1 MKSYMNKRFVNVL
14 RSMAV
19 AAGIMLLSTVT
30 VFAGTVT
37 ATGDKETAAVGD
49 TYTVNIVVDGA
60 EGAAVAP
67 DVSVHYDVNRLEFVS
82 CSGEYGG
89 GGGGLVTINS
99 SNADLTFNILSGG
112 QADVDVFATFDG
124 DSEPQIVTATVMVDG
139 EDTAAINENA
149 REVSGT
155 GIEAGTVATADG
167 KYVSSVFADEFMP
180 VGFTKTT
187 VTYEEQM
194 VEAAQFDMGGIVLL
208 YVTDADGNNG
218 NFDMY
223 DQTTGELSDF
233 LQISGIENR
242 FIIALKAGPEV
253 SVPEGFTKATLNW
266 NAQTLEAYAY
276 TGDAASG
283 ADGSGAASGSG
294 GADGSGAASGSGVA
308 QVNINDFFLIYA
320 ISSEGNK
327 GWYMYDQN
335 EGTYQRYVQNLHTGS
350 KVAGSGESLI
360 AQITSP
366 SADSEEGG
374 VNVMLIIVIACAVL
388 LVALIITVIIMA
400 IKLHEFNSY
409 EYIDEDEYEGDEDRY
424 EESVARVATGHGSAG
439 ASAEEPDDYLTRLA
453 KASDEPVAE
462 EDSAED
468 EKTDDVEDISEEI
481 NTQNTKKSDNIYEKY
496 RREEEEAARIRQEQM
511 HSNRESVSE
520 NVYRDNDEAPA
531 RSDIPEGFVVRNKAG
546 RIPKEELDMQ
556 NKYER
561 DDDFELFS
569 PRDRSEYDDDE
580 DDEEDDYRRLSRAE
594 KKALKA
600 EKKARK
606 KEEKRLK
613 KEYGEYGPVDWESWQ
628 NGIERGEKTAA
639 AHMNKA
645 AGVDEGAVR
654 RENPANQYR
663 EEQPAVRREAPE
675 HQYEEEAPRARR
687 KEQPTVRE
695 AQAEQQYH
703 EAPIKVSRV
712 APDEMPPRKSTPP
725 KRSIQPE
732 YEEYQPPKDN
742 PMEMMRGIPAN
753 DNKAPVQAKPVQQ
766 FDFDDDF
773 EFEFLDLDEDDE

>member
-1 MKSYMNKRFVNVL
+1 MRTCYFTGGEECSMKRYMNKKLGIVL
-14 RSMAV
+14 KSMAV
-19 AAGIMLLSTVT
+19 AVSIVLLFSVN

-49 TYTVNIVVDGA
+49 TYTVNIVIDGA

-82 CSGEYGG
+82 CTGEYGG

-139 EDTAAINENA
+139 EDTAKINENA
-149 REVSGT
+149 REDTGT

-180 VGFTKTT
+180 VGFSKTT

-242 FIIALKAGPEV
+242 FIIALKAGPDV
-253 SVPEGFTKATLNW
+253 SVPDGFTKATLNW
-266 NAQTLEAYAY
+266 NSQTLEAYAY
-276 TGDAASG
+276 TGEAGEAASG
-283 ADGSGAASGSG
+283 GSDGAVSG
-294 GADGSGAASGSGVA
+294 GVA
-308 QVNINDFFLIYA
+308 PVDINDFFLIYA

-335 EGTYQRYVQNLHTGS
+335 EGTYQRYVQNLHAGGKDNIS
-350 KVAGSGESLI
+350 GSGENLI
-360 AQITSP
+360 SKITSP

-388 LVALIITVIIMA
+388 LVALIVTVIIMA
-400 IKLHEFNSY
+400 VKLHEFNSY
-409 EYIDEDEYEGDEDRY
+409 EYIDEDDYEGEDSY
-424 EESVARVATGHGSAG
+424 EAPATHVVSAYG
-439 ASAEEPDDYLTRLA
+439 RAKVSEEEPDDYLTRLA
-453 KASDEPVAE
+453 KASE
-462 EDSAED
+462 ELSRESHEE
-468 EKTDDVEDISEEI
+468 EKEEEI
-481 NTQNTKKSDNIYEKY
+481 NTQSSNKSDNIEI
-496 RREEEEAARIRQEQM
+496 EEETHE
-511 HSNRESVSE
+511 SESVE
-520 NVYRDNDEAPA
+520 NSA
-531 RSDIPEGFVVRNKAG
+531 RSEIPEGFVVRNKAG

-556 NKYER
+556 NRYER
-561 DDDFELFS
+561 DDEYELFS
-569 PRDRSEYDDDE
+569 PRDRNEYDDDE
-580 DDEEDDYRRLSRAE
+580 DDEEDDFRRLSRAE

-639 AHMNKA
+639 AHINKV

-654 RENPANQYR
+654 RE
-663 EEQPAVRREAPE
+663 
-675 HQYEEEAPRARR
+675 
-687 KEQPTVRE
+687 
-695 AQAEQQYH
+695 
-703 EAPIKVSRV
+703 APIKVSKVERE
-712 APDEMPPRKSTPP
+712 EMPPSKNLAP
-725 KRSIQPE
+725 KRPVQPE

>member
-1 MKSYMNKRFVNVL
+1 MRTCYFTGGEECSMKRYMNKKLGIVL
-14 RSMAV
+14 KSMAV
-19 AAGIMLLSTVT
+19 AVSVMLLLSVS

-49 TYTVNIVVDGA
+49 TYTVNIVIDGA

-82 CSGEYGG
+82 CTGEYGG

-139 EDTAAINENA
+139 EDTAKINENA
-149 REVSGT
+149 REDTGT

-180 VGFTKTT
+180 VGFSKTT

-242 FIIALKAGPEV
+242 FIIALKAGPDV
-253 SVPEGFTKATLNW
+253 SVPDGFTKATLNW
-266 NAQTLEAYAY
+266 NSQTLEAYAY
-276 TGDAASG
+276 TGEAGEAASG
-283 ADGSGAASGSG
+283 GSDGAVSG
-294 GADGSGAASGSGVA
+294 GVA
-308 QVNINDFFLIYA
+308 PVDINDFFLIYA

-335 EGTYQRYVQNLHTGS
+335 EGTYQRYVQNLHAGGKGNIS
-350 KVAGSGESLI
+350 GSGENLI
-360 AQITSP
+360 SKITSP
-366 SADSEEGG
+366 GADSEEGG

-388 LVALIITVIIMA
+388 LVALIVTVIIMA
-400 IKLHEFNSY
+400 VKLHEFNSY
-409 EYIDEDEYEGDEDRY
+409 EYIDEDDYEGEDSY
-424 EESVARVATGHGSAG
+424 EAPSTHVVSAYG
-439 ASAEEPDDYLTRLA
+439 RAKVSEEEPDDYLTRLA
-453 KASDEPVAE
+453 KASE
-462 EDSAED
+462 ELSRESHEE
-468 EKTDDVEDISEEI
+468 EKEEEI
-481 NTQNTKKSDNIYEKY
+481 NTQSSNKSDNIEI
-496 RREEEEAARIRQEQM
+496 EEEETHE
-511 HSNRESVSE
+511 SESVESS
-520 NVYRDNDEAPA
+520 A
-531 RSDIPEGFVVRNKAG
+531 RSEIPEGFVVRNKAG

-556 NKYER
+556 NRYER
-561 DDDFELFS
+561 DDEYELFS
-569 PRDRSEYDDDE
+569 PRDRNEYDDDE
-580 DDEEDDYRRLSRAE
+580 DDEDDFRRLSRAE

-639 AHMNKA
+639 AHMNKVV
-645 AGVDEGAVR
+645 GVDEGAVR
-654 RENPANQYR
+654 RE
-663 EEQPAVRREAPE
+663 
-675 HQYEEEAPRARR
+675 
-687 KEQPTVRE
+687 
-695 AQAEQQYH
+695 
-703 EAPIKVSRV
+703 APIKVSKVERE
-712 APDEMPPRKSTPP
+712 EMPPSKNLAP
-725 KRSIQPE
+725 KRPVQPE

>member
-1 MKSYMNKRFVNVL
+1 MRTCYFTGGEECSMKRYMNKKLGIVL
-14 RSMAV
+14 KSMAV
-19 AAGIMLLSTVT
+19 AVSVMLLLSVS

-49 TYTVNIVVDGA
+49 TYTVNIVIDGA

-82 CSGEYGG
+82 CTGEYGG

-139 EDTAAINENA
+139 EDTAKINENA
-149 REVSGT
+149 REDTGT

-180 VGFTKTT
+180 VGFSKTT

-242 FIIALKAGPEV
+242 FIIALKAGPDV
-253 SVPEGFTKATLNW
+253 SVPDGFTKATLNW
-266 NAQTLEAYAY
+266 NSQTLEAYAY
-276 TGDAASG
+276 TGEAG
-283 ADGSGAASGSG
+283 GAASGGSDGAVSG
-294 GADGSGAASGSGVA
+294 GVA
-308 QVNINDFFLIYA
+308 PVDINDFFLIYA

-335 EGTYQRYVQNLHTGS
+335 EGTYQRYVQNLHVGGKGNIS
-350 KVAGSGESLI
+350 GSGENLI
-360 AQITSP
+360 SKITGP
-366 SADSEEGG
+366 SADSEEVG

-388 LVALIITVIIMA
+388 LVALIVTVIIMA
-400 IKLHEFNSY
+400 VKLHEFNSY
-409 EYIDEDEYEGDEDRY
+409 EYIDEEED
-424 EESVARVATGHGSAG
+424 SF
-439 ASAEEPDDYLTRLA
+439 EEPDEYLTRLA
-453 KASDEPVAE
+453 KASEELSRESHEEEKE
-462 EDSAED
+462 ED
-468 EKTDDVEDISEEI
+468 I
-481 NTQNTKKSDNIYEKY
+481 NTQSSNKSDNIET
-496 RREEEEAARIRQEQM
+496 EEEETHE
-511 HSNRESVSE
+511 SESVESSAISE
-520 NVYRDNDEAPA
+520 
-531 RSDIPEGFVVRNKAG
+531 IPEGFVVRNKAG

-556 NKYER
+556 NRYER
-561 DDDFELFS
+561 DDEYELFS
-569 PRDRSEYDDDE
+569 PRDRNEYDDDE
-580 DDEEDDYRRLSRAE
+580 DDEDDFRRLSRAE

-639 AHMNKA
+639 AHINKV

-654 RENPANQYR
+654 RE
-663 EEQPAVRREAPE
+663 
-675 HQYEEEAPRARR
+675 
-687 KEQPTVRE
+687 
-695 AQAEQQYH
+695 
-703 EAPIKVSRV
+703 APIKVSKVERE
-712 APDEMPPRKSTPP
+712 EMPPSKNLAP
-725 KRSIQPE
+725 KRPVQPE

>member
-1 MKSYMNKRFVNVL
+1 MRTCYFTGGEECSMKRYMNKKLGIVL
-14 RSMAV
+14 KSMAV
-19 AAGIMLLSTVT
+19 AVSVMLLLSVS

-49 TYTVNIVVDGA
+49 TYTVNIVIDGA

-82 CSGEYGG
+82 CTGEYGG

-139 EDTAAINENA
+139 EDTAKINENA
-149 REVSGT
+149 REDTGT

-180 VGFTKTT
+180 VGFSKTT

-242 FIIALKAGPEV
+242 FIIALKAGPDV
-253 SVPEGFTKATLNW
+253 SVPDGFTKATLNW
-266 NAQTLEAYAY
+266 NSQTLEAYAY
-276 TGDAASG
+276 TGDAG
-283 ADGSGAASGSG
+283 GAASGGSDGAVSG
-294 GADGSGAASGSGVA
+294 GVA
-308 QVNINDFFLIYA
+308 PVDINDFFLIYA

-335 EGTYQRYVQNLHTGS
+335 EGTYQRYVQNLHAGGKGNIS
-350 KVAGSGESLI
+350 GSGENLI
-360 AQITSP
+360 SKITSP
-366 SADSEEGG
+366 GADSEEGG

-388 LVALIITVIIMA
+388 LVALIVTVIIMA
-400 IKLHEFNSY
+400 VKLHEFNSY
-409 EYIDEDEYEGDEDRY
+409 EYIDEDDYEGEDSY
-424 EESVARVATGHGSAG
+424 EAPATHVVSAYG
-439 ASAEEPDDYLTRLA
+439 RAKVSEEEPDDYLTRLA
-453 KASDEPVAE
+453 KASEELSRENHDE
-462 EDSAED
+462 
-468 EKTDDVEDISEEI
+468 EKEEEI
-481 NTQNTKKSDNIYEKY
+481 NTQSSKKSDNIEI
-496 RREEEEAARIRQEQM
+496 EEETHE
-511 HSNRESVSE
+511 SESVESS
-520 NVYRDNDEAPA
+520 A
-531 RSDIPEGFVVRNKAG
+531 RSEIPEGFVVRNKAG

-556 NKYER
+556 NRYER
-561 DDDFELFS
+561 DDEYELFS
-569 PRDRSEYDDDE
+569 PRDRNEYDDDE
-580 DDEEDDYRRLSRAE
+580 DDEDDFRRLSRAE

-628 NGIERGEKTAA
+628 NGIEGGEKTAA
-639 AHMNKA
+639 AHINKV

-654 RENPANQYR
+654 RD
-663 EEQPAVRREAPE
+663 
-675 HQYEEEAPRARR
+675 
-687 KEQPTVRE
+687 
-695 AQAEQQYH
+695 
-703 EAPIKVSRV
+703 APIKVSKVERE
-712 APDEMPPRKSTPP
+712 EMPPSKNLAP
-725 KRSIQPE
+725 KRPVQPE

>member
-1 MKSYMNKRFVNVL
+1 MRTCYFTGGEECSMKRYMNKKLGIVL
-14 RSMAV
+14 KSMAV
-19 AAGIMLLSTVT
+19 AVSVMLLLSVS

-49 TYTVNIVVDGA
+49 TYTVNIVIDGA

-82 CSGEYGG
+82 CTGEYGG

-139 EDTAAINENA
+139 EDTAKINENA
-149 REVSGT
+149 REDTGT

-180 VGFTKTT
+180 VGFSKTT

-242 FIIALKAGPEV
+242 FIIALKAGPDV
-253 SVPEGFTKATLNW
+253 SVPDGFTKATLNW
-266 NAQTLEAYAY
+266 NSQTLEAYAY
-276 TGDAASG
+276 TGEAGEAASG
-283 ADGSGAASGSG
+283 GSDGAVSG
-294 GADGSGAASGSGVA
+294 GVA
-308 QVNINDFFLIYA
+308 PVDINDFFLIYA

-335 EGTYQRYVQNLHTGS
+335 EGTYQRYVQNLHAGGKGNIS
-350 KVAGSGESLI
+350 GSGENLI
-360 AQITSP
+360 SKITSP
-366 SADSEEGG
+366 GADSEEGG

-388 LVALIITVIIMA
+388 LVALIVTVIIMA
-400 IKLHEFNSY
+400 VKLHEFNSY
-409 EYIDEDEYEGDEDRY
+409 EYIDEDDYEGEDSY
-424 EESVARVATGHGSAG
+424 EAPATHVVSAYG
-439 ASAEEPDDYLTRLA
+439 RAKVSEEEPDDYLTRLA
-453 KASDEPVAE
+453 KASE
-462 EDSAED
+462 ELSRESHEE
-468 EKTDDVEDISEEI
+468 EKEEEI
-481 NTQNTKKSDNIYEKY
+481 NTQSSNKSDNIET
-496 RREEEEAARIRQEQM
+496 EEEETHE
-511 HSNRESVSE
+511 SESVESS
-520 NVYRDNDEAPA
+520 A
-531 RSDIPEGFVVRNKAG
+531 RSEIPEGFVVRNKAG

-556 NKYER
+556 NRYER
-561 DDDFELFS
+561 DDEYELFS
-569 PRDRSEYDDDE
+569 PRDRNEYDDDE
-580 DDEEDDYRRLSRAE
+580 DDEDDFRRLSRAE

-639 AHMNKA
+639 AHINKV

-654 RENPANQYR
+654 RE
-663 EEQPAVRREAPE
+663 
-675 HQYEEEAPRARR
+675 
-687 KEQPTVRE
+687 
-695 AQAEQQYH
+695 
-703 EAPIKVSRV
+703 APIKVSKVERE
-712 APDEMPPRKSTPP
+712 EMPPSKNLAP
-725 KRSIQPE
+725 KRPVQPE

>member
-1 MKSYMNKRFVNVL
+1 MRTCYFTGGEECSMKRYMNKKLGIVLKSIAAAVSIVLLFSVN
-14 RSMAV
+14 
-19 AAGIMLLSTVT
+19 

-49 TYTVNIVVDGA
+49 TYTVNIVIDGA

-82 CSGEYGG
+82 CTGEYGG

-139 EDTAAINENA
+139 EDTAKINENA
-149 REVSGT
+149 REETGT

-180 VGFTKTT
+180 VGFSKTT

-242 FIIALKAGPEV
+242 FIIALKAGPDV
-253 SVPEGFTKATLNW
+253 SVPDGFTKATLNW
-266 NAQTLEAYAY
+266 NSQTLEAYAY
-276 TGDAASG
+276 TGDAGDATSG
-283 ADGSGAASGSG
+283 GSDGAVSG
-294 GADGSGAASGSGVA
+294 GAAPVD
-308 QVNINDFFLIYA
+308 INDFFLIYA

-335 EGTYQRYVQNLHTGS
+335 EGTYQRYVQNLHAGGKGNIS
-350 KVAGSGESLI
+350 GSGENLI
-360 AQITSP
+360 SKITSP
-366 SADSEEGG
+366 GADSEEGG

-388 LVALIITVIIMA
+388 LVALIVTVIIMA
-400 IKLHEFNSY
+400 VKLHEFNSY
-409 EYIDEDEYEGDEDRY
+409 EYIDEDDYEGEDSY
-424 EESVARVATGHGSAG
+424 EAPATHVVSAYG
-439 ASAEEPDDYLTRLA
+439 RAKVSEEEPDDYLTRLA
-453 KASDEPVAE
+453 KASE
-462 EDSAED
+462 ELSRESHEE
-468 EKTDDVEDISEEI
+468 EKEEEI
-481 NTQNTKKSDNIYEKY
+481 NTQSSNKSDNIET
-496 RREEEEAARIRQEQM
+496 EEEET
-511 HSNRESVSE
+511 HESESIE
-520 NVYRDNDEAPA
+520 NSA
-531 RSDIPEGFVVRNKAG
+531 RSEIPEGFVVRNKAG

-556 NKYER
+556 NRYER
-561 DDDFELFS
+561 DDEYELFS
-569 PRDRSEYDDDE
+569 PRDRNEYDDDE
-580 DDEEDDYRRLSRAE
+580 DDEDDFRRLSRAE

-639 AHMNKA
+639 AHINKV

-654 RENPANQYR
+654 RE
-663 EEQPAVRREAPE
+663 
-675 HQYEEEAPRARR
+675 
-687 KEQPTVRE
+687 
-695 AQAEQQYH
+695 
-703 EAPIKVSRV
+703 APIKVSKVERE
-712 APDEMPPRKSTPP
+712 EMPTSKNLAP
-725 KRSIQPE
+725 KRPVQPE

>member
-1 MKSYMNKRFVNVL
+1 MRTCYFTGGEECSMKRYMNKKLGIVL
-14 RSMAV
+14 KSMAV
-19 AAGIMLLSTVT
+19 AVSVMLLLSVS

-49 TYTVNIVVDGA
+49 TYTVNIVIDGA

-82 CSGEYGG
+82 CTGEYGG

-139 EDTAAINENA
+139 EDTAKINENA
-149 REVSGT
+149 REDTGT

-180 VGFTKTT
+180 VGFSKTT

-242 FIIALKAGPEV
+242 FIIALKAGPDV
-253 SVPEGFTKATLNW
+253 SVPDGFTKATLNW
-266 NAQTLEAYAY
+266 NSQTLEAYAY
-276 TGDAASG
+276 TGEAGEAASG
-283 ADGSGAASGSG
+283 GSDGAASGSD
-294 GADGSGAASGSGVA
+294 GAVAGGVA
-308 QVNINDFFLIYA
+308 PVDINDFFLIYA

-335 EGTYQRYVQNLHTGS
+335 EGTYQRYVQNLHAGGNGNIS
-350 KVAGSGESLI
+350 GSGENLI
-360 AQITSP
+360 SKITSP
-366 SADSEEGG
+366 GADSEEGG

-388 LVALIITVIIMA
+388 LVALIVTVIIMA
-400 IKLHEFNSY
+400 VKLHEFNSY
-409 EYIDEDEYEGDEDRY
+409 EYIDEEDYEGEDSY
-424 EESVARVATGHGSAG
+424 EARATHVVSAYG
-439 ASAEEPDDYLTRLA
+439 RAKVSEEEPDDYLTRLA
-453 KASDEPVAE
+453 KASE
-462 EDSAED
+462 ELSRESHEE
-468 EKTDDVEDISEEI
+468 EKEEEI
-481 NTQNTKKSDNIYEKY
+481 NTQSSKKSDNIEI
-496 RREEEEAARIRQEQM
+496 EEETHE
-511 HSNRESVSE
+511 SESVESS
-520 NVYRDNDEAPA
+520 A
-531 RSDIPEGFVVRNKAG
+531 RSEIPEGFVVRNKAG

-556 NKYER
+556 NRYER
-561 DDDFELFS
+561 DDEYELFS
-569 PRDRSEYDDDE
+569 PRDRNEYDDDE
-580 DDEEDDYRRLSRAE
+580 DDEDDFRRLSRAE

-639 AHMNKA
+639 AHMNKVV
-645 AGVDEGAVR
+645 GVDEGAVR
-654 RENPANQYR
+654 RE
-663 EEQPAVRREAPE
+663 
-675 HQYEEEAPRARR
+675 
-687 KEQPTVRE
+687 
-695 AQAEQQYH
+695 
-703 EAPIKVSRV
+703 APIKVSKVERE
-712 APDEMPPRKSTPP
+712 EMPPSKNLAP
-725 KRSIQPE
+725 KRPVQPE

>member
-1 MKSYMNKRFVNVL
+1 MRTCYFTGGEECSMKCYMNKKLGIVL
-14 RSMAV
+14 KSMAV
-19 AAGIMLLSTVT
+19 AVSIVLLFSVN

-49 TYTVNIVVDGA
+49 TYTVNIVIDGA

-82 CSGEYGG
+82 CTGEYGG

-139 EDTAAINENA
+139 EDTAKINENA
-149 REVSGT
+149 REDTGT

-180 VGFTKTT
+180 VGFSKTT

-242 FIIALKAGPEV
+242 FIIALKAGPDV
-253 SVPEGFTKATLNW
+253 SVPDGFTKATLNW
-266 NAQTLEAYAY
+266 NSQTLEAYAY
-276 TGDAASG
+276 TGEAGEAASG
-283 ADGSGAASGSG
+283 GSDGAASGSD
-294 GADGSGAASGSGVA
+294 GAVSGGVA
-308 QVNINDFFLIYA
+308 PVDINDFFLIYA

-335 EGTYQRYVQNLHTGS
+335 EGTYQRYVQNLHAGGKDNIS
-350 KVAGSGESLI
+350 GSGENLI
-360 AQITSP
+360 SKITSP
-366 SADSEEGG
+366 GADSEEGG

-388 LVALIITVIIMA
+388 LVALIVTVIIMA
-400 IKLHEFNSY
+400 VKLHEFNSY
-409 EYIDEDEYEGDEDRY
+409 EYIDEDDYEGEDSY
-424 EESVARVATGHGSAG
+424 EAPATHVVSAYGRAG
-439 ASAEEPDDYLTRLA
+439 ANAEEPDDYLTRLA
-453 KASDEPVAE
+453 KASE
-462 EDSAED
+462 ELKSVSHEE
-468 EKTDDVEDISEEI
+468 EKEEEI
-481 NTQNTKKSDNIYEKY
+481 NTQSSKKSDNIEI
-496 RREEEEAARIRQEQM
+496 EEEETHE
-511 HSNRESVSE
+511 SESVESS
-520 NVYRDNDEAPA
+520 A
-531 RSDIPEGFVVRNKAG
+531 RSEIPEGFVVRNKAG

-556 NKYER
+556 NRYER
-561 DDDFELFS
+561 DDEYELFS
-569 PRDRSEYDDDE
+569 PRDRNEYDDDE
-580 DDEEDDYRRLSRAE
+580 DDDEDDFRRLSRAE

-639 AHMNKA
+639 AHINKV

-654 RENPANQYR
+654 RE
-663 EEQPAVRREAPE
+663 
-675 HQYEEEAPRARR
+675 
-687 KEQPTVRE
+687 
-695 AQAEQQYH
+695 
-703 EAPIKVSRV
+703 APIKVSRV
-712 APDEMPPRKSTPP
+712 APEEMPARKSEAP
-725 KRSIQPE
+725 KRPVQPE

>member
-1 MKSYMNKRFVNVL
+1 MRTCYFTGGEECSMKRYMNKKLGIVL
-14 RSMAV
+14 KSMAV
-19 AAGIMLLSTVT
+19 AVSVMLLLSVS

-49 TYTVNIVVDGA
+49 TYTVNIVIDGA

-82 CSGEYGG
+82 CTGEYGG

-139 EDTAAINENA
+139 EDTAKINENA
-149 REVSGT
+149 REDTGT

-180 VGFTKTT
+180 VGFSKTT

-242 FIIALKAGPEV
+242 FIIALKAGPDV
-253 SVPEGFTKATLNW
+253 SVPDGFTKATLNW
-266 NAQTLEAYAY
+266 NSQTLEAYAY
-276 TGDAASG
+276 TGDAGEAASG
-283 ADGSGAASGSG
+283 GSDGAASGSD
-294 GADGSGAASGSGVA
+294 GAVSGGVA
-308 QVNINDFFLIYA
+308 PVDINDFFLIYA

-335 EGTYQRYVQNLHTGS
+335 EGTYQRYVQNLHAGS
-350 KVAGSGESLI
+350 KDNISGSGENLI
-360 AQITSP
+360 SKITSP

-388 LVALIITVIIMA
+388 LVALIVTVIIMA
-400 IKLHEFNSY
+400 VKLHEFNSY
-409 EYIDEDEYEGDEDRY
+409 EYIDEDDYEGEDSY
-424 EESVARVATGHGSAG
+424 EAPATHVVSAYG
-439 ASAEEPDDYLTRLA
+439 RAKVSEEEPDDYLTRLA
-453 KASDEPVAE
+453 KASEEPRRVVR
-462 EDSAED
+462 DED
-468 EKTDDVEDISEEI
+468 ESYEKPGRVSHDEDEDKESERVKKENNIENNNDIEDIEDISEEI

-496 RREEEEAARIRQEQM
+496 RREEEEATG
-511 HSNRESVSE
+511 
-520 NVYRDNDEAPA
+520 
-531 RSDIPEGFVVRNKAG
+531 SDIPEGFVVRNKAG

-556 NKYER
+556 NRYER
-561 DDDFELFS
+561 DDEYELFS
-569 PRDRSEYDDDE
+569 PRDRNEYDDDE
-580 DDEEDDYRRLSRAE
+580 DDEDDFRRLSRAE

-639 AHMNKA
+639 AHINKV

-654 RENPANQYR
+654 RE
-663 EEQPAVRREAPE
+663 
-675 HQYEEEAPRARR
+675 
-687 KEQPTVRE
+687 
-695 AQAEQQYH
+695 
-703 EAPIKVSRV
+703 APIKVSRV
-712 APDEMPPRKSTPP
+712 EREEMPPSKNLAP
-725 KRSIQPE
+725 KRPVQPE

>member
-1 MKSYMNKRFVNVL
+1 MRTCYFTGGEECSMKRYMNKKLGIVL
-14 RSMAV
+14 KSMAV
-19 AAGIMLLSTVT
+19 AVSVMLLLSVS

-49 TYTVNIVVDGA
+49 TYTVNIIIDGA

-82 CSGEYGG
+82 CTGEYGG

-139 EDTAAINENA
+139 EDTAKINENA
-149 REVSGT
+149 REDTGT

-180 VGFTKTT
+180 VGFSKTT

-242 FIIALKAGPEV
+242 FIIALKAGPDV
-253 SVPEGFTKATLNW
+253 SVPDGFTKATLNW
-266 NAQTLEAYAY
+266 NSQTLEAYAY
-276 TGDAASG
+276 TGDAGDAT
-283 ADGSGAASGSG
+283 SG
-294 GADGSGAASGSGVA
+294 GSDGAVSGGVA
-308 QVNINDFFLIYA
+308 PVDINDFFLIYA

-335 EGTYQRYVQNLHTGS
+335 EGTYQRYVQNLHAGGKDNIS
-350 KVAGSGESLI
+350 GSGENLI
-360 AQITSP
+360 SKITGP

-400 IKLHEFNSY
+400 VKLHEFNSY
-409 EYIDEDEYEGDEDRY
+409 EYIDEDDYEGEDSY
-424 EESVARVATGHGSAG
+424 EAPATHVVSAYG
-439 ASAEEPDDYLTRLA
+439 RAKVSEEEPDDYLTRLA
-453 KASDEPVAE
+453 KASE
-462 EDSAED
+462 ELSRESHEE
-468 EKTDDVEDISEEI
+468 EKEEEI
-481 NTQNTKKSDNIYEKY
+481 NTQSSKKSDNIEI
-496 RREEEEAARIRQEQM
+496 EEETHE
-511 HSNRESVSE
+511 SESVESS
-520 NVYRDNDEAPA
+520 A
-531 RSDIPEGFVVRNKAG
+531 RSEIPEGFVVRNKAG

-556 NKYER
+556 NRYER
-561 DDDFELFS
+561 DDEYELFS
-569 PRDRSEYDDDE
+569 PRDRNEYDDDE
-580 DDEEDDYRRLSRAE
+580 DDDEDDFRRLSRAE

-639 AHMNKA
+639 AHINKV

-654 RENPANQYR
+654 RE
-663 EEQPAVRREAPE
+663 
-675 HQYEEEAPRARR
+675 
-687 KEQPTVRE
+687 T
-695 AQAEQQYH
+695 
-703 EAPIKVSRV
+703 PIKVSRV
-712 APDEMPPRKSTPP
+712 ERDEMPPSKNLAP
-725 KRSIQPE
+725 KRPVQPE

>member
-1 MKSYMNKRFVNVL
+1 MRTCYFTGGEECSMKRYMNKKLGIVLKSIAAAVSIVLLFSVN
-14 RSMAV
+14 
-19 AAGIMLLSTVT
+19 

-49 TYTVNIVVDGA
+49 TYTVNIVIDGA

-82 CSGEYGG
+82 CTGEYGG

-139 EDTAAINENA
+139 EDTAKINENA
-149 REVSGT
+149 REDTGT

-180 VGFTKTT
+180 VGFSKTT

-242 FIIALKAGPEV
+242 FIIALKAGPDV
-253 SVPEGFTKATLNW
+253 SVPDGFTKATLNW
-266 NAQTLEAYAY
+266 NSQTLEAYAY
-276 TGDAASG
+276 TGDAGDAT
-283 ADGSGAASGSG
+283 SG
-294 GADGSGAASGSGVA
+294 GSDGAVSGGVA
-308 QVNINDFFLIYA
+308 PVDINDFFLIYA

-335 EGTYQRYVQNLHTGS
+335 EGTYQRYVQNLHAGGKDNIS
-350 KVAGSGESLI
+350 GSGENLI
-360 AQITSP
+360 SKITSP
-366 SADSEEGG
+366 GADSEEGG

-388 LVALIITVIIMA
+388 LVALIVTVIIMA
-400 IKLHEFNSY
+400 VKLHEFNSY
-409 EYIDEDEYEGDEDRY
+409 EYIDEDDYEGEDSY
-424 EESVARVATGHGSAG
+424 EAPATHVVSAYG
-439 ASAEEPDDYLTRLA
+439 RAKVSEEEPDDYLTRLA
-453 KASDEPVAE
+453 KASE
-462 EDSAED
+462 ELSRESHEE
-468 EKTDDVEDISEEI
+468 EKEEEI
-481 NTQNTKKSDNIYEKY
+481 NTQSSNKSDNIET
-496 RREEEEAARIRQEQM
+496 EEEETHE
-511 HSNRESVSE
+511 SESVESS
-520 NVYRDNDEAPA
+520 A
-531 RSDIPEGFVVRNKAG
+531 RSEIPEGFVVRNKAG

-556 NKYER
+556 NRYER
-561 DDDFELFS
+561 DDEYELFS
-569 PRDRSEYDDDE
+569 PRDRNEYDDDE
-580 DDEEDDYRRLSRAE
+580 DDEDDFRRLSRAE

-639 AHMNKA
+639 AHINKV

-654 RENPANQYR
+654 RE
-663 EEQPAVRREAPE
+663 
-675 HQYEEEAPRARR
+675 
-687 KEQPTVRE
+687 
-695 AQAEQQYH
+695 
-703 EAPIKVSRV
+703 APIKVSKVERE
-712 APDEMPPRKSTPP
+712 EMPPSKNLAP
-725 KRSIQPE
+725 KRPVQPE

>member
-1 MKSYMNKRFVNVL
+1 MRTCYFTGGEECSMKRYMNKKLGIVL
-14 RSMAV
+14 KSMAV
-19 AAGIMLLSTVT
+19 AVSVMLLLSVS

-49 TYTVNIVVDGA
+49 TYTVNIVIDGA

-82 CSGEYGG
+82 CTGEYGG

-139 EDTAAINENA
+139 EDTAKINENA
-149 REVSGT
+149 REDTGT

-180 VGFTKTT
+180 VGFSKTT

-242 FIIALKAGPEV
+242 FIIALKAGPDV
-253 SVPEGFTKATLNW
+253 SVPDGFTKATLNW
-266 NAQTLEAYAY
+266 NSQTLEAYAY
-276 TGDAASG
+276 TGEAG
-283 ADGSGAASGSG
+283 DGGAASGEAVSG
-294 GADGSGAASGSGVA
+294 GVA
-308 QVNINDFFLIYA
+308 PVDINDFFLIYA

-335 EGTYQRYVQNLHTGS
+335 EGTYQRYVQNLHAGGKGNIS
-350 KVAGSGESLI
+350 GSGENLI
-360 AQITSP
+360 SKITSP
-366 SADSEEGG
+366 GADSEEGG

-388 LVALIITVIIMA
+388 LVALIVTVIIMA
-400 IKLHEFNSY
+400 VKLHEFNSY
-409 EYIDEDEYEGDEDRY
+409 EYIDEDDYEGEDSY
-424 EESVARVATGHGSAG
+424 EAPATHVVSAYG
-439 ASAEEPDDYLTRLA
+439 RAKVSEEEPDDYLTRLA
-453 KASDEPVAE
+453 KASE
-462 EDSAED
+462 ELSRESHEE
-468 EKTDDVEDISEEI
+468 EKEEEI
-481 NTQNTKKSDNIYEKY
+481 NTQSSKKSDNIET
-496 RREEEEAARIRQEQM
+496 EEEETHE
-511 HSNRESVSE
+511 SESVESS
-520 NVYRDNDEAPA
+520 A
-531 RSDIPEGFVVRNKAG
+531 RSEIPEGFVVRNKAG

-556 NKYER
+556 NRYER
-561 DDDFELFS
+561 DDEYELFS
-569 PRDRSEYDDDE
+569 PRDRNEYDDDE
-580 DDEEDDYRRLSRAE
+580 DDEDDFRRLSRAE

-639 AHMNKA
+639 AHMNKV

-654 RENPANQYR
+654 RE
-663 EEQPAVRREAPE
+663 
-675 HQYEEEAPRARR
+675 
-687 KEQPTVRE
+687 
-695 AQAEQQYH
+695 
-703 EAPIKVSRV
+703 APIKVSKVERE
-712 APDEMPPRKSTPP
+712 EMPPSKNLAP
-725 KRSIQPE
+725 KRPVQPE

>member
-1 MKSYMNKRFVNVL
+1 MRTCYFTGGEECSMKRYMNKKLGIVL
-14 RSMAV
+14 KSMAV
-19 AAGIMLLSTVT
+19 AVSVMLLLSVS

-49 TYTVNIVVDGA
+49 TYTVNIVIDGA

-82 CSGEYGG
+82 CTGEYGG

-139 EDTAAINENA
+139 EDTAKINENA
-149 REVSGT
+149 REDTGT

-180 VGFTKTT
+180 VGFSKTT

-242 FIIALKAGPEV
+242 FIIALKAGPDV
-253 SVPEGFTKATLNW
+253 SVPDGFTKATLNW
-266 NAQTLEAYAY
+266 NSQTLEAYAY
-276 TGDAASG
+276 TGEAGEAASG
-283 ADGSGAASGSG
+283 EAVSG
-294 GADGSGAASGSGVA
+294 GVA
-308 QVNINDFFLIYA
+308 PVDINDFFLIYA

-335 EGTYQRYVQNLHTGS
+335 EGTYQRYVQNLHAGGKGNIS
-350 KVAGSGESLI
+350 GSGENLI
-360 AQITSP
+360 SKITSP
-366 SADSEEGG
+366 GADSEEGG

-388 LVALIITVIIMA
+388 LVALIVTVIIMA
-400 IKLHEFNSY
+400 VKLHEFNSY
-409 EYIDEDEYEGDEDRY
+409 EYIDEDDYEGEDSY
-424 EESVARVATGHGSAG
+424 EAPATHVVSAYGRAG
-439 ASAEEPDDYLTRLA
+439 ANAEEPDDYLTRLA
-453 KASDEPVAE
+453 KASEELSRENHDE
-462 EDSAED
+462 
-468 EKTDDVEDISEEI
+468 EKEEEI
-481 NTQNTKKSDNIYEKY
+481 NTQSSKKSDNIEI
-496 RREEEEAARIRQEQM
+496 EEET
-511 HSNRESVSE
+511 HESESIE
-520 NVYRDNDEAPA
+520 NSA
-531 RSDIPEGFVVRNKAG
+531 RSEIPEGFVVRNKAG

-556 NKYER
+556 NRYER
-561 DDDFELFS
+561 DDEYELFS
-569 PRDRSEYDDDE
+569 PRDRNEYDDDE
-580 DDEEDDYRRLSRAE
+580 DEEDDFRRLSRAE

-628 NGIERGEKTAA
+628 NGIEGGEKTAA
-639 AHMNKA
+639 AHINKV

-654 RENPANQYR
+654 RE
-663 EEQPAVRREAPE
+663 
-675 HQYEEEAPRARR
+675 
-687 KEQPTVRE
+687 
-695 AQAEQQYH
+695 
-703 EAPIKVSRV
+703 APIKVSKVERE
-712 APDEMPPRKSTPP
+712 EMPPSKNLAP
-725 KRSIQPE
+725 KRPVQPE

>member
-1 MKSYMNKRFVNVL
+1 MKRYMNKKLGIVL
-14 RSMAV
+14 KSMAV
-19 AAGIMLLSTVT
+19 AVSVMLLLSVS

-49 TYTVNIVVDGA
+49 TYTVNIVIDGA

-82 CSGEYGG
+82 CTGEYGG

-139 EDTAAINENA
+139 EDTAKINENA
-149 REVSGT
+149 REDTGT

-180 VGFTKTT
+180 VGFSKTT

-242 FIIALKAGPEV
+242 FIIALKAGPDV
-253 SVPEGFTKATLNW
+253 SVPDGFTKATLNW
-266 NAQTLEAYAY
+266 NSQTLEAYAY
-276 TGDAASG
+276 TGDVGDAT
-283 ADGSGAASGSG
+283 SG
-294 GADGSGAASGSGVA
+294 GSDGAVSGGVA
-308 QVNINDFFLIYA
+308 PVDINDFFLIYA

-335 EGTYQRYVQNLHTGS
+335 EGTYQRYVQNLHAGGKDNIS
-350 KVAGSGESLI
+350 GSGENLI
-360 AQITSP
+360 SKITGP
-366 SADSEEGG
+366 SADSEEGS

-388 LVALIITVIIMA
+388 LVALIVTVIIMA
-400 IKLHEFNSY
+400 VKLHEFNSY
-409 EYIDEDEYEGDEDRY
+409 EYIDEDDYEGEDSY
-424 EESVARVATGHGSAG
+424 EAPATHVVSAYG
-439 ASAEEPDDYLTRLA
+439 RAKVSEEEPDDYLTRLA
-453 KASDEPVAE
+453 KASE
-462 EDSAED
+462 ELSRESHEE
-468 EKTDDVEDISEEI
+468 EKEEEI
-481 NTQNTKKSDNIYEKY
+481 NTQSSNKSDNIET
-496 RREEEEAARIRQEQM
+496 EEEETHE
-511 HSNRESVSE
+511 SESVESS
-520 NVYRDNDEAPA
+520 A
-531 RSDIPEGFVVRNKAG
+531 RSEIPEGFVVRNKAG

-556 NKYER
+556 NRYER
-561 DDDFELFS
+561 DDEYELFS
-569 PRDRSEYDDDE
+569 PRDRNEYDDNEDDE
-580 DDEEDDYRRLSRAE
+580 DDFRRLSRAE

-639 AHMNKA
+639 AHMNKVV
-645 AGVDEGAVR
+645 GVDEGAVR
-654 RENPANQYR
+654 RE
-663 EEQPAVRREAPE
+663 
-675 HQYEEEAPRARR
+675 
-687 KEQPTVRE
+687 
-695 AQAEQQYH
+695 
-703 EAPIKVSRV
+703 APIKVSKVERE
-712 APDEMPPRKSTPP
+712 EMPPSKNLAP
-725 KRSIQPE
+725 KRPVQPE

>member
-1 MKSYMNKRFVNVL
+1 MRTCYFTGGEECSMKRYMNKKLGIVL
-14 RSMAV
+14 KSMAV
-19 AAGIMLLSTVT
+19 AVSVMLLLSVS

-49 TYTVNIVVDGA
+49 TYTVNIVIDGA

-82 CSGEYGG
+82 CTGEYGG

-139 EDTAAINENA
+139 EDTAKINENA
-149 REVSGT
+149 REDTGT

-180 VGFTKTT
+180 VGFSKTT

-242 FIIALKAGPEV
+242 FIIALKAGPDV
-253 SVPEGFTKATLNW
+253 SVPDGFTKATLNW
-266 NAQTLEAYAY
+266 NSQTLEAYAY
-276 TGDAASG
+276 TGEAGEAASG
-283 ADGSGAASGSG
+283 GSDGAVSG
-294 GADGSGAASGSGVA
+294 GVA
-308 QVNINDFFLIYA
+308 PVDINDFFLIYA

-335 EGTYQRYVQNLHTGS
+335 EGTYQRYVQNLHAGGKGNIS
-350 KVAGSGESLI
+350 GSGENLI
-360 AQITSP
+360 SKITSP
-366 SADSEEGG
+366 GADSEEGG

-388 LVALIITVIIMA
+388 LVALIVTVIIMA
-400 IKLHEFNSY
+400 VKLHEFNSY
-409 EYIDEDEYEGDEDRY
+409 EYIDEDDYEGEDSY
-424 EESVARVATGHGSAG
+424 EAPSTHVVSAYG
-439 ASAEEPDDYLTRLA
+439 RAKVSEEEPDDYLTRLA
-453 KASDEPVAE
+453 KASE
-462 EDSAED
+462 ELSRESHEE
-468 EKTDDVEDISEEI
+468 EKEEEI
-481 NTQNTKKSDNIYEKY
+481 NTQSSNKSDNIET
-496 RREEEEAARIRQEQM
+496 EEEETHE
-511 HSNRESVSE
+511 SESVESS
-520 NVYRDNDEAPA
+520 A
-531 RSDIPEGFVVRNKAG
+531 RSEIPEGFVVRNKAG

-556 NKYER
+556 NRYER
-561 DDDFELFS
+561 DDEYELFS
-569 PRDRSEYDDDE
+569 PRDRNEYDDDE
-580 DDEEDDYRRLSRAE
+580 DDEDDFRRLSRAE

-639 AHMNKA
+639 AHMNKVV
-645 AGVDEGAVR
+645 GVDEGAVR
-654 RENPANQYR
+654 RE
-663 EEQPAVRREAPE
+663 
-675 HQYEEEAPRARR
+675 
-687 KEQPTVRE
+687 
-695 AQAEQQYH
+695 
-703 EAPIKVSRV
+703 APIKVSKVERE
-712 APDEMPPRKSTPP
+712 EMPPSKNLAP
-725 KRSIQPE
+725 KRPVQPE

>member
-1 MKSYMNKRFVNVL
+1 MRTCYFTGSEECSMKRYMNKKLGIVL
-14 RSMAV
+14 KSMAV
-19 AAGIMLLSTVT
+19 AVSVMLLLSVS

-49 TYTVNIVVDGA
+49 TYTVNIVIDGA

-82 CSGEYGG
+82 CTGEYGG

-139 EDTAAINENA
+139 EDTAKINENA
-149 REVSGT
+149 REDTGT

-180 VGFTKTT
+180 VGFSKTT

-242 FIIALKAGPEV
+242 FIIALKAGPDV
-253 SVPEGFTKATLNW
+253 SVPDGFTKATLNW
-266 NAQTLEAYAY
+266 NSQTLEAYAY
-276 TGDAASG
+276 TGEAG
-283 ADGSGAASGSG
+283 GAASGGSD
-294 GADGSGAASGSGVA
+294 GAVAGGVA
-308 QVNINDFFLIYA
+308 PVDINDFFLIYA

-335 EGTYQRYVQNLHTGS
+335 EGTYQRYVQNLHTGDKGNIS
-350 KVAGSGESLI
+350 GSGENLI
-360 AQITSP
+360 SKITSP

-400 IKLHEFNSY
+400 VKLHEFNSY
-409 EYIDEDEYEGDEDRY
+409 EYIDEDDYEGEDSY
-424 EESVARVATGHGSAG
+424 EAPATHVVSAYG
-439 ASAEEPDDYLTRLA
+439 RAKVSGEEPDDYLTRLA
-453 KASDEPVAE
+453 KASEEPRSVSHNE
-462 EDSAED
+462 EKE
-468 EKTDDVEDISEEI
+468 EEI
-481 NTQNTKKSDNIYEKY
+481 NTQSSKKSDNIEI
-496 RREEEEAARIRQEQM
+496 EEETHE
-511 HSNRESVSE
+511 SESVESS
-520 NVYRDNDEAPA
+520 A
-531 RSDIPEGFVVRNKAG
+531 RSEIPEGFVVRNKAG

-556 NKYER
+556 NRYER
-561 DDDFELFS
+561 DDEYELFS
-569 PRDRSEYDDDE
+569 PRDRNEYDDDE
-580 DDEEDDYRRLSRAE
+580 DDDDEDDFRRLSRAE

-639 AHMNKA
+639 AHMNKVV
-645 AGVDEGAVR
+645 GVDEGAVR
-654 RENPANQYR
+654 RE
-663 EEQPAVRREAPE
+663 
-675 HQYEEEAPRARR
+675 
-687 KEQPTVRE
+687 T
-695 AQAEQQYH
+695 
-703 EAPIKVSRV
+703 PIKVSRV
-712 APDEMPPRKSTPP
+712 ERDEMPPSKNLAP
-725 KRSIQPE
+725 KRPVQPE

>member
-1 MKSYMNKRFVNVL
+1 MRTCYFTGGEECSMKRYMNKKLGIVLKSIAAAVSIVLLFSVN
-14 RSMAV
+14 
-19 AAGIMLLSTVT
+19 

-49 TYTVNIVVDGA
+49 TYTVNIVIDGA

-82 CSGEYGG
+82 CTGEYGG

-139 EDTAAINENA
+139 EDTAKINENA
-149 REVSGT
+149 REDTGT

-180 VGFTKTT
+180 VGFSKTT

-242 FIIALKAGPEV
+242 FIIALKAGPDV
-253 SVPEGFTKATLNW
+253 SVPDGFTKATLNW
-266 NAQTLEAYAY
+266 NSQTLEAYAY
-276 TGDAASG
+276 TEEAGEAASG
-283 ADGSGAASGSG
+283 EAVSG
-294 GADGSGAASGSGVA
+294 GVA
-308 QVNINDFFLIYA
+308 PVDINDFFLIYA

-335 EGTYQRYVQNLHTGS
+335 EGTYQRYVQNLHTGGKGNIS
-350 KVAGSGESLI
+350 GSGENLI
-360 AQITSP
+360 SKITSP
-366 SADSEEGG
+366 GADSEEGG

-388 LVALIITVIIMA
+388 LVALIVTVIIMA
-400 IKLHEFNSY
+400 VKLHEFNSY
-409 EYIDEDEYEGDEDRY
+409 EYIDEDDYEGEDSY
-424 EESVARVATGHGSAG
+424 EAPSTHVVSAYG
-439 ASAEEPDDYLTRLA
+439 RAKVSEEEPDDYLTRLA
-453 KASDEPVAE
+453 KASE
-462 EDSAED
+462 ELSRESHEE
-468 EKTDDVEDISEEI
+468 EKEEEI
-481 NTQNTKKSDNIYEKY
+481 NTQSSKKSDNIEI
-496 RREEEEAARIRQEQM
+496 EEETHE
-511 HSNRESVSE
+511 SESVESS
-520 NVYRDNDEAPA
+520 A
-531 RSDIPEGFVVRNKAG
+531 RSEIPEGFVVRNKAG

-556 NKYER
+556 NRYER
-561 DDDFELFS
+561 DDEYELFS
-569 PRDRSEYDDDE
+569 PRDRNEYDDDE
-580 DDEEDDYRRLSRAE
+580 DDEDDFRRLSRAE

-628 NGIERGEKTAA
+628 NGIEHGEKTAA
-639 AHMNKA
+639 AHMNKV

-654 RENPANQYR
+654 RE
-663 EEQPAVRREAPE
+663 
-675 HQYEEEAPRARR
+675 
-687 KEQPTVRE
+687 
-695 AQAEQQYH
+695 
-703 EAPIKVSRV
+703 APIKVSRV
-712 APDEMPPRKSTPP
+712 ERDEMPPSKNLAP
-725 KRSIQPE
+725 KRPVQPE

>member
-1 MKSYMNKRFVNVL
+1 MKRYMNKKLGIVL
-14 RSMAV
+14 KSMAV
-19 AAGIMLLSTVT
+19 AVSVMLLLSVS

-49 TYTVNIVVDGA
+49 TYTVNIVIDGA

-82 CSGEYGG
+82 CTGEYGG

-139 EDTAAINENA
+139 EDTAKINENA
-149 REVSGT
+149 REDTGT

-180 VGFTKTT
+180 VGFSKTT

-242 FIIALKAGPEV
+242 FIIALKAGPDV
-253 SVPEGFTKATLNW
+253 NVPDGFTKATLNW
-266 NAQTLEAYAY
+266 NSQTLEAYAY
-276 TGDAASG
+276 TGEAGEAASG
-283 ADGSGAASGSG
+283 EAVSG
-294 GADGSGAASGSGVA
+294 GVA
-308 QVNINDFFLIYA
+308 PVDINDFFLIYA

-335 EGTYQRYVQNLHTGS
+335 EGTYQRYVQNLHAGGKGNIS
-350 KVAGSGESLI
+350 GSGENLI
-360 AQITSP
+360 SKITGP

-388 LVALIITVIIMA
+388 LVALIVIVIIMA

-409 EYIDEDEYEGDEDRY
+409 EYIDEDDYEGEDSY
-424 EESVARVATGHGSAG
+424 EAPATHVVSAYG
-439 ASAEEPDDYLTRLA
+439 RAKVSEEEPDDYLTRLA
-453 KASDEPVAE
+453 KASEEPRRVVR
-462 EDSAED
+462 DED
-468 EKTDDVEDISEEI
+468 ESYEKPGRVSHDEDEDKESERVKKENNIENNNDIEDIEDISEEI

-496 RREEEEAARIRQEQM
+496 RREEEEATG
-511 HSNRESVSE
+511 SE
-520 NVYRDNDEAPA
+520 
-531 RSDIPEGFVVRNKAG
+531 IPEGFVVRNKAG

-556 NKYER
+556 NRYER
-561 DDDFELFS
+561 DDEYELFS
-569 PRDRSEYDDDE
+569 PRDRNEYDDDE
-580 DDEEDDYRRLSRAE
+580 DDEDDFRRLSRAE

-639 AHMNKA
+639 AHMNKVV
-645 AGVDEGAVR
+645 GVDEGAVR
-654 RENPANQYR
+654 RE
-663 EEQPAVRREAPE
+663 
-675 HQYEEEAPRARR
+675 
-687 KEQPTVRE
+687 
-695 AQAEQQYH
+695 
-703 EAPIKVSRV
+703 APIKVSKVERE
-712 APDEMPPRKSTPP
+712 EMPPSKNLAP
-725 KRSIQPE
+725 KRPVQPE

-773 EFEFLDLDEDDE
+773 EFEFLDLDEDDD

>member
-1 MKSYMNKRFVNVL
+1 MRTCYFTGGEECSMKRYMNKKLGIVL
-14 RSMAV
+14 KSMAV
-19 AAGIMLLSTVT
+19 AVSVMLLLSVS

-49 TYTVNIVVDGA
+49 TYTVNIVIDGA

-82 CSGEYGG
+82 CTGEYGG

-139 EDTAAINENA
+139 EDTAKINENA
-149 REVSGT
+149 REDTGT

-180 VGFTKTT
+180 VGFSKTT

-242 FIIALKAGPEV
+242 FIIALKAGPDV
-253 SVPEGFTKATLNW
+253 SVPDGFTKATLNW
-266 NAQTLEAYAY
+266 NSQTLEAYAY
-276 TGDAASG
+276 TGDAG
-283 ADGSGAASGSG
+283 EAASGEAVSG
-294 GADGSGAASGSGVA
+294 GVA
-308 QVNINDFFLIYA
+308 PVDINDFFLIYA

-335 EGTYQRYVQNLHTGS
+335 EGTYQRYVQNLHAGGKGNIS
-350 KVAGSGESLI
+350 GSGENLI
-360 AQITSP
+360 SKITSP
-366 SADSEEGG
+366 GADSEEGG

-388 LVALIITVIIMA
+388 LVALIVTVIIMA
-400 IKLHEFNSY
+400 VKLHEFNSY
-409 EYIDEDEYEGDEDRY
+409 EYIDEDDYEGEDSY
-424 EESVARVATGHGSAG
+424 EAPATHVVSAYG
-439 ASAEEPDDYLTRLA
+439 RAKVSEEEPDDYLTRLA
-453 KASDEPVAE
+453 KASE
-462 EDSAED
+462 ELSRESHEE
-468 EKTDDVEDISEEI
+468 EKEEEI
-481 NTQNTKKSDNIYEKY
+481 NTQSSKKSDNIEI
-496 RREEEEAARIRQEQM
+496 EEET
-511 HSNRESVSE
+511 HESESIE
-520 NVYRDNDEAPA
+520 NSA
-531 RSDIPEGFVVRNKAG
+531 RSEIPEGFVVRNKAG

-556 NKYER
+556 NRYER
-561 DDDFELFS
+561 DDEYELFS
-569 PRDRSEYDDDE
+569 PRDRNEYDDDE
-580 DDEEDDYRRLSRAE
+580 DDEDDFRRLSRAE

-639 AHMNKA
+639 AHINKV

-654 RENPANQYR
+654 RE
-663 EEQPAVRREAPE
+663 
-675 HQYEEEAPRARR
+675 
-687 KEQPTVRE
+687 
-695 AQAEQQYH
+695 
-703 EAPIKVSRV
+703 APIKVSKVERE
-712 APDEMPPRKSTPP
+712 EMPPSKNLAP
-725 KRSIQPE
+725 KRPVQPE

>member
-1 MKSYMNKRFVNVL
+1 MRTCYFTGGEECSMKRYMNKKLGIVL
-14 RSMAV
+14 KSMAV
-19 AAGIMLLSTVT
+19 AVSVMLLLSVS

-49 TYTVNIVVDGA
+49 TYTVNIVIDGA

-82 CSGEYGG
+82 CTGEYGG

-139 EDTAAINENA
+139 EDTAKINENA
-149 REVSGT
+149 REDTGT

-180 VGFTKTT
+180 VGFSKTT

-242 FIIALKAGPEV
+242 FIIALKAGPDV
-253 SVPEGFTKATLNW
+253 SVPDGFTKATLNW
-266 NAQTLEAYAY
+266 NSQTLEAYAY
-276 TGDAASG
+276 TGEAGEAASG
-283 ADGSGAASGSG
+283 EAVSG
-294 GADGSGAASGSGVA
+294 GVA
-308 QVNINDFFLIYA
+308 PVDINDFFLIYA

-335 EGTYQRYVQNLHTGS
+335 EGTYQRYVQNLHAGGKGNIS
-350 KVAGSGESLI
+350 GSGENLI
-360 AQITSP
+360 SKITSP
-366 SADSEEGG
+366 GADSEEGG

-388 LVALIITVIIMA
+388 LVALIVTVIIMA
-400 IKLHEFNSY
+400 VKLHEYNSY
-409 EYIDEDEYEGDEDRY
+409 EYIDEDDYEGEDSY
-424 EESVARVATGHGSAG
+424 EAPATHVVSAYG
-439 ASAEEPDDYLTRLA
+439 RAKVSEEEPDDYLTRLA
-453 KASDEPVAE
+453 KASE
-462 EDSAED
+462 ELSRESHEE
-468 EKTDDVEDISEEI
+468 EKEEEI
-481 NTQNTKKSDNIYEKY
+481 NTQSSNKSDNIEI
-496 RREEEEAARIRQEQM
+496 EEEET
-511 HSNRESVSE
+511 HESESIE
-520 NVYRDNDEAPA
+520 SSA
-531 RSDIPEGFVVRNKAG
+531 RSEIPEGFVVRNKAG

-556 NKYER
+556 NRYER
-561 DDDFELFS
+561 DDEYELFS
-569 PRDRSEYDDDE
+569 PRDRNEYDDDDDDE
-580 DDEEDDYRRLSRAE
+580 DDFRRLSRAE

-639 AHMNKA
+639 AHINKV

-654 RENPANQYR
+654 RE
-663 EEQPAVRREAPE
+663 
-675 HQYEEEAPRARR
+675 
-687 KEQPTVRE
+687 
-695 AQAEQQYH
+695 
-703 EAPIKVSRV
+703 APIKVSRV
-712 APDEMPPRKSTPP
+712 ERDEMPPSKNLAP
-725 KRSIQPE
+725 KRPVQPE

>member
-1 MKSYMNKRFVNVL
+1 MRTCYFTGGEECSMKRYMNKKLGIVL
-14 RSMAV
+14 KSMAV
-19 AAGIMLLSTVT
+19 AVSVMLLLSVS

-49 TYTVNIVVDGA
+49 TYTVNIVIDGA

-82 CSGEYGG
+82 CTGEYGG

-139 EDTAAINENA
+139 EDTAKINENA
-149 REVSGT
+149 REDTGT

-180 VGFTKTT
+180 VGFSKTT

-242 FIIALKAGPEV
+242 FIIALKAGPDV
-253 SVPEGFTKATLNW
+253 SVPDGFTKATLNW
-266 NAQTLEAYAY
+266 NSQTLEAYAY
-276 TGDAASG
+276 TGEAG
-283 ADGSGAASGSG
+283 GAASGGSDGAVSG
-294 GADGSGAASGSGVA
+294 GVA
-308 QVNINDFFLIYA
+308 PVDINDFFLIYA

-335 EGTYQRYVQNLHTGS
+335 EGTYQRYVQNLHAGGKGNIS
-350 KVAGSGESLI
+350 GSGENLI
-360 AQITSP
+360 SKITSP
-366 SADSEEGG
+366 GADSEEGG

-388 LVALIITVIIMA
+388 LVALIVTVIIMA
-400 IKLHEFNSY
+400 VKLHEFNSY
-409 EYIDEDEYEGDEDRY
+409 EYIDEDDYEGEDSY
-424 EESVARVATGHGSAG
+424 EAPSTHVVSAYG
-439 ASAEEPDDYLTRLA
+439 RAKVSEEEPDDYLTKLA
-453 KASDEPVAE
+453 KASEELSRENHDE
-462 EDSAED
+462 
-468 EKTDDVEDISEEI
+468 EKEEEI
-481 NTQNTKKSDNIYEKY
+481 NTQSSKKSDNIEI
-496 RREEEEAARIRQEQM
+496 EEET
-511 HSNRESVSE
+511 HESIE
-520 NVYRDNDEAPA
+520 NSA
-531 RSDIPEGFVVRNKAG
+531 RSEIPEGFVVRNKAG

-556 NKYER
+556 NRYER
-561 DDDFELFS
+561 DDEYELFS
-569 PRDRSEYDDDE
+569 PRDRNEYDDDE
-580 DDEEDDYRRLSRAE
+580 DDEDDFRRLSRAE

-639 AHMNKA
+639 AHINKV

-654 RENPANQYR
+654 RD
-663 EEQPAVRREAPE
+663 
-675 HQYEEEAPRARR
+675 
-687 KEQPTVRE
+687 
-695 AQAEQQYH
+695 
-703 EAPIKVSRV
+703 APIKVSKVERE
-712 APDEMPPRKSTPP
+712 EMPPSKNLAP
-725 KRSIQPE
+725 KRPVQPE

>member
-1 MKSYMNKRFVNVL
+1 MKRYMNKKLGIVL
-14 RSMAV
+14 KSMAV
-19 AAGIMLLSTVT
+19 AVSVMLLLSVS

-49 TYTVNIVVDGA
+49 TYTVNIVIDGA

-82 CSGEYGG
+82 CTGEYGG

-139 EDTAAINENA
+139 EDTAKINENA
-149 REVSGT
+149 REDTGT
-155 GIEAGTVATADG
+155 GIEAGIVATADG

-180 VGFTKTT
+180 VGFSKTT

-242 FIIALKAGPEV
+242 FIIALKAGPDV
-253 SVPEGFTKATLNW
+253 SVPDGFTKATLNW
-266 NAQTLEAYAY
+266 NSQTLEAYAY
-276 TGDAASG
+276 TGEAGEAASG
-283 ADGSGAASGSG
+283 GSDGAVSG
-294 GADGSGAASGSGVA
+294 GVA
-308 QVNINDFFLIYA
+308 PVDTNDFFLIYA

-335 EGTYQRYVQNLHTGS
+335 EGTYQRYVQNLHLGGKDNIS
-350 KVAGSGESLI
+350 GSGENLI
-360 AQITSP
+360 SKITSP
-366 SADSEEGG
+366 GADSEEGG

-400 IKLHEFNSY
+400 VKLHEFNSY
-409 EYIDEDEYEGDEDRY
+409 EYIDEEDYEGEDSY
-424 EESVARVATGHGSAG
+424 EAPATHVVSAYG
-439 ASAEEPDDYLTRLA
+439 RAKVSEEEPDDYLTRLA
-453 KASDEPVAE
+453 KASE
-462 EDSAED
+462 ELSRESHEE
-468 EKTDDVEDISEEI
+468 EKEEEI
-481 NTQNTKKSDNIYEKY
+481 NTQSSKKSDNIEI
-496 RREEEEAARIRQEQM
+496 EEET
-511 HSNRESVSE
+511 HESESIE
-520 NVYRDNDEAPA
+520 NSA
-531 RSDIPEGFVVRNKAG
+531 RSEIPEGFVVRNKAG

-556 NKYER
+556 NRYER
-561 DDDFELFS
+561 DDEYELFS
-569 PRDRSEYDDDE
+569 PRDRNEYDDDE
-580 DDEEDDYRRLSRAE
+580 DDEDDFRRLSRAE

-639 AHMNKA
+639 AHMNKVV
-645 AGVDEGAVR
+645 GVDEGAVR
-654 RENPANQYR
+654 RE
-663 EEQPAVRREAPE
+663 
-675 HQYEEEAPRARR
+675 
-687 KEQPTVRE
+687 
-695 AQAEQQYH
+695 
-703 EAPIKVSRV
+703 APIKVSKVERE
-712 APDEMPPRKSTPP
+712 EMPPSKNLAP
-725 KRSIQPE
+725 KRPVQPE

>member
-1 MKSYMNKRFVNVL
+1 MRTCYFTGGEECSMKRYMNKKLGIVLKSIAAAVSIVLLFSVN
-14 RSMAV
+14 
-19 AAGIMLLSTVT
+19 

-49 TYTVNIVVDGA
+49 TYTVNIVIDGA

-82 CSGEYGG
+82 CTGEYGG

-139 EDTAAINENA
+139 EDTAKINENA
-149 REVSGT
+149 REDTGT

-180 VGFTKTT
+180 VGFSKTT

-242 FIIALKAGPEV
+242 FIIALKAGPDV
-253 SVPEGFTKATLNW
+253 SVPDGFTKATLNW
-266 NAQTLEAYAY
+266 NSQTLEAYAY
-276 TGDAASG
+276 TGEAG
-283 ADGSGAASGSG
+283 DGGAASGEAVSG
-294 GADGSGAASGSGVA
+294 GVA
-308 QVNINDFFLIYA
+308 PVDINDFFLIYA

-335 EGTYQRYVQNLHTGS
+335 EGTYQRYVQNLHAGGKGNIS
-350 KVAGSGESLI
+350 GSGENLI
-360 AQITSP
+360 SKITSP
-366 SADSEEGG
+366 GADSEEGG

-388 LVALIITVIIMA
+388 LVALIVTVIIMA
-400 IKLHEFNSY
+400 VKLHEFNSY
-409 EYIDEDEYEGDEDRY
+409 EYIDEDDYEGEDSY
-424 EESVARVATGHGSAG
+424 EAPATHVVSAYG
-439 ASAEEPDDYLTRLA
+439 RAKVSEEEPDDYLTRLA
-453 KASDEPVAE
+453 KASE
-462 EDSAED
+462 ELSRESHEE
-468 EKTDDVEDISEEI
+468 EKEEEI
-481 NTQNTKKSDNIYEKY
+481 NTQSSNKSDNIET
-496 RREEEEAARIRQEQM
+496 EEEETHE
-511 HSNRESVSE
+511 SESVESS
-520 NVYRDNDEAPA
+520 A
-531 RSDIPEGFVVRNKAG
+531 RSEIPEGFVVRNKAG

-556 NKYER
+556 NRYER
-561 DDDFELFS
+561 DDEYELFS
-569 PRDRSEYDDDE
+569 PRDRNEYDDDE
-580 DDEEDDYRRLSRAE
+580 DDEDDFRRLSRAE

-639 AHMNKA
+639 AHMNKVV
-645 AGVDEGAVR
+645 GVDEGAVR
-654 RENPANQYR
+654 RE
-663 EEQPAVRREAPE
+663 
-675 HQYEEEAPRARR
+675 
-687 KEQPTVRE
+687 
-695 AQAEQQYH
+695 
-703 EAPIKVSRV
+703 APIKVSKVERE
-712 APDEMPPRKSTPP
+712 EMPPSKNLAP
-725 KRSIQPE
+725 KRPVQPE

>member
-1 MKSYMNKRFVNVL
+1 MRTCYFTGGEECSMKRYMNKKLGIVLKSIAAAVSIVLLFSVN
-14 RSMAV
+14 
-19 AAGIMLLSTVT
+19 

-49 TYTVNIVVDGA
+49 TYTVNIVIDGA

-82 CSGEYGG
+82 CTGEYGG

-139 EDTAAINENA
+139 EDTAKINENA
-149 REVSGT
+149 REDTGT

-180 VGFTKTT
+180 VGFSKTT

-253 SVPEGFTKATLNW
+253 SVPDGFTKATLNW
-266 NAQTLEAYAY
+266 NSQTLEAYAY
-276 TGDAASG
+276 TGDAGDAT
-283 ADGSGAASGSG
+283 SG
-294 GADGSGAASGSGVA
+294 GSDGAVSGGVA
-308 QVNINDFFLIYA
+308 PVDINDFFLIYA

-335 EGTYQRYVQNLHTGS
+335 EGTYQRYVQNLHAGGKGNIS
-350 KVAGSGESLI
+350 GSGENLI
-360 AQITSP
+360 SKITSP
-366 SADSEEGG
+366 GADSEEGG

-388 LVALIITVIIMA
+388 LVALIVTVIIMA
-400 IKLHEFNSY
+400 VKLHEFNSY
-409 EYIDEDEYEGDEDRY
+409 EYIDEEDYEGEDSY
-424 EESVARVATGHGSAG
+424 EAPATHVVSAYG
-439 ASAEEPDDYLTRLA
+439 RAKVSEEKPDDYLTRLA
-453 KASDEPVAE
+453 KASEEPKSVSHDEEKDE
-462 EDSAED
+462 EKE
-468 EKTDDVEDISEEI
+468 EEI
-481 NTQNTKKSDNIYEKY
+481 NTQSSKKSDNIEI
-496 RREEEEAARIRQEQM
+496 EEEET
-511 HSNRESVSE
+511 HESESIE
-520 NVYRDNDEAPA
+520 NSA
-531 RSDIPEGFVVRNKAG
+531 RSEIPEGFVVRNKAG

-556 NKYER
+556 NRYER
-561 DDDFELFS
+561 DDEYELFS
-569 PRDRSEYDDDE
+569 PRDRNEYDDDE
-580 DDEEDDYRRLSRAE
+580 DDEDDFRRLSRAE

-628 NGIERGEKTAA
+628 NGIEGGEKTAA
-639 AHMNKA
+639 AHMNKV

-654 RENPANQYR
+654 RE
-663 EEQPAVRREAPE
+663 
-675 HQYEEEAPRARR
+675 
-687 KEQPTVRE
+687 
-695 AQAEQQYH
+695 
-703 EAPIKVSRV
+703 APIKVSRV
-712 APDEMPPRKSTPP
+712 ERDEMPPSKNLAP
-725 KRSIQPE
+725 KRPVQPE

>member
-1 MKSYMNKRFVNVL
+1 MRTCYFTGGEECSMKRYMNKKLGIVL
-14 RSMAV
+14 KSMAV
-19 AAGIMLLSTVT
+19 AVSVMLLLSVS

-49 TYTVNIVVDGA
+49 TYTVNIVIDGA

-82 CSGEYGG
+82 CTGEYGG

-139 EDTAAINENA
+139 EDTAKINENA
-149 REVSGT
+149 REDTGT

-180 VGFTKTT
+180 VGFSKTT

-194 VEAAQFDMGGIVLL
+194 VEAAKFDMGGIVLL

-242 FIIALKAGPEV
+242 FIIALKAGPDV
-253 SVPEGFTKATLNW
+253 SVPDGFTKATLNW
-266 NAQTLEAYAY
+266 NSQTLEAYAY
-276 TGDAASG
+276 TGEAGEAASG
-283 ADGSGAASGSG
+283 GSDGTVAG
-294 GADGSGAASGSGVA
+294 GTAPVD
-308 QVNINDFFLIYA
+308 INDFFLIYA

-335 EGTYQRYVQNLHTGS
+335 EGTYQRYVQNLHAGGKGNIS
-350 KVAGSGESLI
+350 GSGENLI
-360 AQITSP
+360 SKITSP
-366 SADSEEGG
+366 GADSEEGG

-400 IKLHEFNSY
+400 VKLHEFNSY
-409 EYIDEDEYEGDEDRY
+409 EYIDEDDYEGEDSY
-424 EESVARVATGHGSAG
+424 EAPSTHVVSAYG
-439 ASAEEPDDYLTRLA
+439 RAKVSEEEPDDYLTRLA
-453 KASDEPVAE
+453 KASE
-462 EDSAED
+462 ELSRESHEE
-468 EKTDDVEDISEEI
+468 EKEEEI
-481 NTQNTKKSDNIYEKY
+481 NTQSSKKSDNIEI
-496 RREEEEAARIRQEQM
+496 EEETHE
-511 HSNRESVSE
+511 SESVESS
-520 NVYRDNDEAPA
+520 A
-531 RSDIPEGFVVRNKAG
+531 RSEIPEGFVVRNKAG

-556 NKYER
+556 NRYER
-561 DDDFELFS
+561 DDEYELFS
-569 PRDRSEYDDDE
+569 PRDRNEYDDDE
-580 DDEEDDYRRLSRAE
+580 DDEDDFRRLSRAE

-628 NGIERGEKTAA
+628 NGIEGGEKTAA
-639 AHMNKA
+639 AHMNKVV
-645 AGVDEGAVR
+645 GVDEGAVR
-654 RENPANQYR
+654 RE
-663 EEQPAVRREAPE
+663 
-675 HQYEEEAPRARR
+675 
-687 KEQPTVRE
+687 
-695 AQAEQQYH
+695 
-703 EAPIKVSRV
+703 APIKVSKVERE
-712 APDEMPPRKSTPP
+712 EMPPSKNLAP
-725 KRSIQPE
+725 KRPVQPE

>member
-1 MKSYMNKRFVNVL
+1 MRTCYFTGGEECSMKRYMNKKLGIVL
-14 RSMAV
+14 KSMAV
-19 AAGIMLLSTVT
+19 AVSIVLLFSVN

-49 TYTVNIVVDGA
+49 TYTVNIVIDGA

-82 CSGEYGG
+82 CTGEYGG

-139 EDTAAINENA
+139 EDTAKINENA
-149 REVSGT
+149 REDTGT

-180 VGFTKTT
+180 VGFSKTT

-242 FIIALKAGPEV
+242 FIIALKAGPDV
-253 SVPEGFTKATLNW
+253 SVPDGFTKATLNW
-266 NAQTLEAYAY
+266 NSQTLEAYAY
-276 TGDAASG
+276 TGEAGEAASG
-283 ADGSGAASGSG
+283 GSDGAVSG
-294 GADGSGAASGSGVA
+294 GVA
-308 QVNINDFFLIYA
+308 PVDINDFFLIYA

-335 EGTYQRYVQNLHTGS
+335 EGTYQRYVQNLHAGGKGNIS
-350 KVAGSGESLI
+350 GSGENLI
-360 AQITSP
+360 SKITSP
-366 SADSEEGG
+366 GADSEEGG

-400 IKLHEFNSY
+400 VKLHEFNSY
-409 EYIDEDEYEGDEDRY
+409 EYIDEDDYEGEDSY
-424 EESVARVATGHGSAG
+424 EAPSTHVVSAYG
-439 ASAEEPDDYLTRLA
+439 RAKVSEEEPDDYLTRLA
-453 KASDEPVAE
+453 KASEELSRENHDE
-462 EDSAED
+462 
-468 EKTDDVEDISEEI
+468 EKEEEI
-481 NTQNTKKSDNIYEKY
+481 NTQSSKKSDNIEI
-496 RREEEEAARIRQEQM
+496 EEET
-511 HSNRESVSE
+511 HESESIENSVRSE
-520 NVYRDNDEAPA
+520 
-531 RSDIPEGFVVRNKAG
+531 IPEGFVVRNKAG

-556 NKYER
+556 NRYER
-561 DDDFELFS
+561 DDEYELFS
-569 PRDRSEYDDDE
+569 PRDRNEYDDDDDDE
-580 DDEEDDYRRLSRAE
+580 DDFRRLSRAE

-628 NGIERGEKTAA
+628 NGIEGGEKTAA
-639 AHMNKA
+639 AHMNKV

-654 RENPANQYR
+654 RD
-663 EEQPAVRREAPE
+663 
-675 HQYEEEAPRARR
+675 
-687 KEQPTVRE
+687 
-695 AQAEQQYH
+695 
-703 EAPIKVSRV
+703 APIKVSKVER
-712 APDEMPPRKSTPP
+712 DEMPPSKNLAP
-725 KRSIQPE
+725 KRPVQPE

>member
-1 MKSYMNKRFVNVL
+1 MRTCYFTGGEECSMKRYMNKKLGIVL
-14 RSMAV
+14 KSMAV
-19 AAGIMLLSTVT
+19 AVSVMLLLSVS

-49 TYTVNIVVDGA
+49 TYTVNIVIDGA

-82 CSGEYGG
+82 CTGEYGG

-139 EDTAAINENA
+139 EDTAKINENA
-149 REVSGT
+149 REDTGT

-180 VGFTKTT
+180 VGFSKTT

-242 FIIALKAGPEV
+242 FIIALKAGPDV
-253 SVPEGFTKATLNW
+253 SVPDGFTKATLNW
-266 NAQTLEAYAY
+266 NSQTLEAYAY
-276 TGDAASG
+276 TGDAG
-283 ADGSGAASGSG
+283 EAASGGSDGAVSG
-294 GADGSGAASGSGVA
+294 GVA
-308 QVNINDFFLIYA
+308 PVDINDFFLIYA

-335 EGTYQRYVQNLHTGS
+335 EGTYQRYVQGLHAGS
-350 KVAGSGESLI
+350 KGNISGSGESLI
-360 AQITSP
+360 SKITSP

-388 LVALIITVIIMA
+388 LVALIVTVIIMA
-400 IKLHEFNSY
+400 VKLHEYNSY
-409 EYIDEDEYEGDEDRY
+409 EYIDEDED
-424 EESVARVATGHGSAG
+424 SF
-439 ASAEEPDDYLTRLA
+439 EEPDEYLTRLT
-453 KASDEPVAE
+453 KASEEPGRNVISEDKVTRVNAEPEYVSRNEDVEESESLGHGDSVKKENIIE
-462 EDSAED
+462 EDIED
-468 EKTDDVEDISEEI
+468 IEDISEEI

-496 RREEEEAARIRQEQM
+496 RREEEEAARG
-511 HSNRESVSE
+511 
-520 NVYRDNDEAPA
+520 
-531 RSDIPEGFVVRNKAG
+531 DIPEGFVVRNKAG

-556 NKYER
+556 NRYER
-561 DDDFELFS
+561 DDEYELFS
-569 PRDRSEYDDDE
+569 PRDRNEYDDDE
-580 DDEEDDYRRLSRAE
+580 DDEDDFRRLSRAE

-628 NGIERGEKTAA
+628 NGIEGGEKTAA
-639 AHMNKA
+639 AHMNKVV
-645 AGVDEGAVR
+645 GVDEGAVR
-654 RENPANQYR
+654 RE
-663 EEQPAVRREAPE
+663 
-675 HQYEEEAPRARR
+675 
-687 KEQPTVRE
+687 
-695 AQAEQQYH
+695 
-703 EAPIKVSRV
+703 APIKVSKVERE
-712 APDEMPPRKSTPP
+712 EMPPSKNLAP
-725 KRSIQPE
+725 KRPVQPE

>member
-1 MKSYMNKRFVNVL
+1 MRTCYFTGGEECSMKRYMNKKLGIVL
-14 RSMAV
+14 KSMAV
-19 AAGIMLLSTVT
+19 AVSIVLLFSVN

-49 TYTVNIVVDGA
+49 TYTVNIVIDGA

-82 CSGEYGG
+82 CTGEYGG

-139 EDTAAINENA
+139 EDTAKINENA
-149 REVSGT
+149 REDTGT

-180 VGFTKTT
+180 VGFSKTT

-242 FIIALKAGPEV
+242 FIIALKAGPDV
-253 SVPEGFTKATLNW
+253 SVPDGFTKATLNW
-266 NAQTLEAYAY
+266 NSQTLEAYAY
-276 TGDAASG
+276 TGDAGDAT
-283 ADGSGAASGSG
+283 SG
-294 GADGSGAASGSGVA
+294 GSDGAVSGGVA
-308 QVNINDFFLIYA
+308 PVDINDFFLIYA

-335 EGTYQRYVQNLHTGS
+335 EGTYQRYVQNLHAGGKGNIS
-350 KVAGSGESLI
+350 GSGENLI
-360 AQITSP
+360 SKITGP

-388 LVALIITVIIMA
+388 LVALIVIVIIMA

-409 EYIDEDEYEGDEDRY
+409 EYIDEDDYEGEDSY
-424 EESVARVATGHGSAG
+424 EAPATHVVSAYG
-439 ASAEEPDDYLTRLA
+439 RAKVSEEEPDDYLTRLA
-453 KASDEPVAE
+453 KASEEPRRVVR
-462 EDSAED
+462 DED
-468 EKTDDVEDISEEI
+468 ESYEKPGRVSHDEDEDKESERVKKENNIENNNDIEDIEDISEEI

-496 RREEEEAARIRQEQM
+496 RREEEEATG
-511 HSNRESVSE
+511 SE
-520 NVYRDNDEAPA
+520 
-531 RSDIPEGFVVRNKAG
+531 IPEGFVVRNKAG

-556 NKYER
+556 NRYER
-561 DDDFELFS
+561 DDEYELFS
-569 PRDRSEYDDDE
+569 PRDRNEYDDDE
-580 DDEEDDYRRLSRAE
+580 DDEDDFRRLSRAE

-639 AHMNKA
+639 AHINKV

-654 RENPANQYR
+654 RE
-663 EEQPAVRREAPE
+663 
-675 HQYEEEAPRARR
+675 
-687 KEQPTVRE
+687 
-695 AQAEQQYH
+695 
-703 EAPIKVSRV
+703 APIKVSKVERE
-712 APDEMPPRKSTPP
+712 EMPPSKNLAP
-725 KRSIQPE
+725 KRPVQPE

>member
-1 MKSYMNKRFVNVL
+1 MRTCYFTGGEECSMKRYMNKKLGIVL
-14 RSMAV
+14 KSMAV
-19 AAGIMLLSTVT
+19 AVSVMLLLSVS

-49 TYTVNIVVDGA
+49 TYTVNIVIDGA

-82 CSGEYGG
+82 CTGEYGG

-139 EDTAAINENA
+139 EDTAKINENA
-149 REVSGT
+149 REDTGT

-180 VGFTKTT
+180 VGFSKTT

-242 FIIALKAGPEV
+242 FIIALKAGPDV
-253 SVPEGFTKATLNW
+253 SVPDGFTKATLNW
-266 NAQTLEAYAY
+266 NSQTLEAYAY
-276 TGDAASG
+276 TGEAGEAASG
-283 ADGSGAASGSG
+283 GSDGAVSG
-294 GADGSGAASGSGVA
+294 GVA
-308 QVNINDFFLIYA
+308 PVDINDFFLIYA

-335 EGTYQRYVQNLHTGS
+335 EGTYQRYVQNLHAGGKGNIS
-350 KVAGSGESLI
+350 GSGENLI
-360 AQITSP
+360 SKITSP
-366 SADSEEGG
+366 GADSEEGG

-388 LVALIITVIIMA
+388 LVALIVTVIIMA
-400 IKLHEFNSY
+400 VKLHEFNSY
-409 EYIDEDEYEGDEDRY
+409 EYIDEDDYEGEDSY
-424 EESVARVATGHGSAG
+424 EAPATHVVSAYG
-439 ASAEEPDDYLTRLA
+439 RAKVSEEEPDDYLTRLA
-453 KASDEPVAE
+453 KASE
-462 EDSAED
+462 ELSRESHEE
-468 EKTDDVEDISEEI
+468 EKEEEI
-481 NTQNTKKSDNIYEKY
+481 NTQSSNKSDNIEI
-496 RREEEEAARIRQEQM
+496 EEEETHE
-511 HSNRESVSE
+511 SESVESS
-520 NVYRDNDEAPA
+520 A
-531 RSDIPEGFVVRNKAG
+531 RSEIPEGFVVRNKAG

-556 NKYER
+556 NRYER
-561 DDDFELFS
+561 DDEYELFS
-569 PRDRSEYDDDE
+569 PRDRNEYDDDE
-580 DDEEDDYRRLSRAE
+580 DDEDDFRRLSRAE

-639 AHMNKA
+639 AHINKV

-654 RENPANQYR
+654 RE
-663 EEQPAVRREAPE
+663 
-675 HQYEEEAPRARR
+675 
-687 KEQPTVRE
+687 
-695 AQAEQQYH
+695 
-703 EAPIKVSRV
+703 APIKVSKVERE
-712 APDEMPPRKSTPP
+712 EMPPSKNLAP
-725 KRSIQPE
+725 KRPVQPE

>member
-1 MKSYMNKRFVNVL
+1 MRTCYFTGGEECSMKRYMNKKLGIVL
-14 RSMAV
+14 KSMAV
-19 AAGIMLLSTVT
+19 AVSIVLLFSVN

-49 TYTVNIVVDGA
+49 TYTVNIVIDGA

-82 CSGEYGG
+82 CTGEYGG

-139 EDTAAINENA
+139 EDTAKINENA
-149 REVSGT
+149 REDTGT

-180 VGFTKTT
+180 VGFSKTT

-242 FIIALKAGPEV
+242 FIIALKAGPDV
-253 SVPEGFTKATLNW
+253 NVPDGFTKATLNW
-266 NAQTLEAYAY
+266 NSQTLEAYAY
-276 TGDAASG
+276 TGDAGDAT
-283 ADGSGAASGSG
+283 SG
-294 GADGSGAASGSGVA
+294 GSDGAVSGGVA
-308 QVNINDFFLIYA
+308 PVDINDFFLIYA

-335 EGTYQRYVQNLHTGS
+335 EGTYQRYVQNLHAGGKGNIS
-350 KVAGSGESLI
+350 GSGENLI
-360 AQITSP
+360 SKITGP

-388 LVALIITVIIMA
+388 LVALIVIVIIMA

-409 EYIDEDEYEGDEDRY
+409 EYIDEDDYEGEDSY
-424 EESVARVATGHGSAG
+424 EAPATHVVSAYG
-439 ASAEEPDDYLTRLA
+439 RAKVSEEEPDDYLTRLA
-453 KASDEPVAE
+453 KASEEPRRVVR
-462 EDSAED
+462 DED
-468 EKTDDVEDISEEI
+468 ESYEKPGRVSHDEDEDKESERVKKENNIENNNDIEDIEDISEEI

-496 RREEEEAARIRQEQM
+496 RREEEEATG
-511 HSNRESVSE
+511 SE
-520 NVYRDNDEAPA
+520 
-531 RSDIPEGFVVRNKAG
+531 IPEGFVVRNKAG

-556 NKYER
+556 NRYER
-561 DDDFELFS
+561 DDEYELFS
-569 PRDRSEYDDDE
+569 PRDRNEYDDDE
-580 DDEEDDYRRLSRAE
+580 DDEDDFRRLSRAE

-639 AHMNKA
+639 AHINKV

-654 RENPANQYR
+654 RE
-663 EEQPAVRREAPE
+663 
-675 HQYEEEAPRARR
+675 
-687 KEQPTVRE
+687 
-695 AQAEQQYH
+695 
-703 EAPIKVSRV
+703 APIKVSKVERE
-712 APDEMPPRKSTPP
+712 EMPPSKNLAP
-725 KRSIQPE
+725 KRPVQPE

>member
-1 MKSYMNKRFVNVL
+1 MRTCYFTGGEECSMKRYMNKKLGIVL
-14 RSMAV
+14 KSMAV
-19 AAGIMLLSTVT
+19 AVSVMLLLSVS

-49 TYTVNIVVDGA
+49 TYTVNIVIDGA

-82 CSGEYGG
+82 CTGEYGG

-139 EDTAAINENA
+139 EDTAKINENA
-149 REVSGT
+149 REDTGT

-180 VGFTKTT
+180 VGFSKTT

-242 FIIALKAGPEV
+242 FIIALKAGPDV
-253 SVPEGFTKATLNW
+253 SVPDGFTKATLNW
-266 NAQTLEAYAY
+266 NSQTLEAYAY
-276 TGDAASG
+276 TGDAGDAT
-283 ADGSGAASGSG
+283 SG
-294 GADGSGAASGSGVA
+294 GSDGAVSGGVA
-308 QVNINDFFLIYA
+308 PVDINDFFLIYA

-335 EGTYQRYVQNLHTGS
+335 EGTYQRYVQNLHAGGKGNIS
-350 KVAGSGESLI
+350 GSGENLI
-360 AQITSP
+360 SKITSP
-366 SADSEEGG
+366 GADSEEGG

-388 LVALIITVIIMA
+388 LVALIVTVIIMA
-400 IKLHEFNSY
+400 VKLHEFNSY
-409 EYIDEDEYEGDEDRY
+409 EYIDEDDYEGEDSY
-424 EESVARVATGHGSAG
+424 EAPATHVVSAYG
-439 ASAEEPDDYLTRLA
+439 RAKVSEEEPDDYLTRLA
-453 KASDEPVAE
+453 KASEELSRENHDE
-462 EDSAED
+462 
-468 EKTDDVEDISEEI
+468 EKEEEI
-481 NTQNTKKSDNIYEKY
+481 NTQSSKKSDNIEI
-496 RREEEEAARIRQEQM
+496 EEEET
-511 HSNRESVSE
+511 HESESIE
-520 NVYRDNDEAPA
+520 NSA
-531 RSDIPEGFVVRNKAG
+531 RSEIPEGFVVRNKSG

-556 NKYER
+556 NRYER
-561 DDDFELFS
+561 DDEYELFS
-569 PRDRSEYDDDE
+569 PRDRNEYDDDE
-580 DDEEDDYRRLSRAE
+580 DDEDDFRRLSRAE

-628 NGIERGEKTAA
+628 NGIEGGEKTAA
-639 AHMNKA
+639 AHMNKVV
-645 AGVDEGAVR
+645 GVDEGAVR
-654 RENPANQYR
+654 RE
-663 EEQPAVRREAPE
+663 
-675 HQYEEEAPRARR
+675 
-687 KEQPTVRE
+687 
-695 AQAEQQYH
+695 
-703 EAPIKVSRV
+703 APIKVSKVERE
-712 APDEMPPRKSTPP
+712 EMPPSKNLAP
-725 KRSIQPE
+725 KRPVQPE

>member
-1 MKSYMNKRFVNVL
+1 MRTCYFTGGEECSMKRYMNKKLGIVL
-14 RSMAV
+14 KSMAV
-19 AAGIMLLSTVT
+19 AVSVMLLLSVS
-30 VFAGTVT
+30 VFAGTVS
-37 ATGDKETAAVGD
+37 ATGDKQSAAVGD
-49 TYTVNIVVDGA
+49 TYTVNIVIDGA

-82 CSGEYGG
+82 CTGEYGG

-139 EDTAAINENA
+139 EDTAKINENA
-149 REVSGT
+149 REDLGT

-180 VGFTKTT
+180 VGFSKTT

-242 FIIALKAGPEV
+242 FIIALKAGPDV
-253 SVPEGFTKATLNW
+253 SVPDGFTKATLNW
-266 NAQTLEAYAY
+266 NSQTLEAYAY
-276 TGDAASG
+276 TGEAGDAT
-283 ADGSGAASGSG
+283 SG
-294 GADGSGAASGSGVA
+294 GSDGAVSGGVA
-308 QVNINDFFLIYA
+308 PVDINDFFLIYA

-335 EGTYQRYVQNLHTGS
+335 EGTYQRYVQNLHAGGKDNIS
-350 KVAGSGESLI
+350 GSGENLI
-360 AQITSP
+360 SKITGP
-366 SADSEEGG
+366 GADSEEGG

-400 IKLHEFNSY
+400 VKLHEFNSY
-409 EYIDEDEYEGDEDRY
+409 EYIDEDDYEGEDSY
-424 EESVARVATGHGSAG
+424 EAPATHVVSAYG
-439 ASAEEPDDYLTRLA
+439 RAKVSEEEPDDYLTRLA
-453 KASDEPVAE
+453 KASE
-462 EDSAED
+462 ELSRESHEE
-468 EKTDDVEDISEEI
+468 EKEEEI
-481 NTQNTKKSDNIYEKY
+481 NTQSSKKSDNMEI
-496 RREEEEAARIRQEQM
+496 EEET
-511 HSNRESVSE
+511 HESESIE
-520 NVYRDNDEAPA
+520 NSA
-531 RSDIPEGFVVRNKAG
+531 RSEIPEGFVVRNKAG

-556 NKYER
+556 NRYER
-561 DDDFELFS
+561 DDEYELFS
-569 PRDRSEYDDDE
+569 PRDRNEYDDDE
-580 DDEEDDYRRLSRAE
+580 DDEDDFRRLSRAE

-639 AHMNKA
+639 AHINKV
-645 AGVDEGAVR
+645 AGVDES
-654 RENPANQYR
+654 
-663 EEQPAVRREAPE
+663 AVRREAP
-675 HQYEEEAPRARR
+675 
-687 KEQPTVRE
+687 
-695 AQAEQQYH
+695 
-703 EAPIKVSRV
+703 IKVSKVERE
-712 APDEMPPRKSTPP
+712 EMPPSKNLAP
-725 KRSIQPE
+725 KRPVQPE

>member
-1 MKSYMNKRFVNVL
+1 MKRYMNKKLGIVL
-14 RSMAV
+14 KSMAV
-19 AAGIMLLSTVT
+19 AVSVMLLLSVS

-49 TYTVNIVVDGA
+49 TYMVNIVIDGA

-82 CSGEYGG
+82 CTGEYGG

-139 EDTAAINENA
+139 EDTAKINENA
-149 REVSGT
+149 REDTGT

-180 VGFTKTT
+180 VGFSKTT

-242 FIIALKAGPEV
+242 FIIALKAGPDV
-253 SVPEGFTKATLNW
+253 SVPDGFTKATLNW
-266 NAQTLEAYAY
+266 NSQTLEAYAY
-276 TGDAASG
+276 TGEAGEAASG
-283 ADGSGAASGSG
+283 GSDGAVSG
-294 GADGSGAASGSGVA
+294 GVA
-308 QVNINDFFLIYA
+308 PVDINDFFLIYA

-335 EGTYQRYVQNLHTGS
+335 EGTYQRYVQNLHAGGKGNIS
-350 KVAGSGESLI
+350 GSGENLI
-360 AQITSP
+360 SKITSP
-366 SADSEEGG
+366 GADSEEGG

-388 LVALIITVIIMA
+388 LVALIVTVIIMA
-400 IKLHEFNSY
+400 VKLHEFNSY
-409 EYIDEDEYEGDEDRY
+409 EYIDEEDYEGEDSY
-424 EESVARVATGHGSAG
+424 EAPATHVVSAYG
-439 ASAEEPDDYLTRLA
+439 RAKVSEEEPDDYLTRLA
-453 KASDEPVAE
+453 KASE
-462 EDSAED
+462 ELSRESHEE
-468 EKTDDVEDISEEI
+468 EKEEEI
-481 NTQNTKKSDNIYEKY
+481 NTQSSNKSDNIEI
-496 RREEEEAARIRQEQM
+496 EEETHE
-511 HSNRESVSE
+511 SESVESS
-520 NVYRDNDEAPA
+520 A
-531 RSDIPEGFVVRNKAG
+531 RSEIPEGFVVRNKAG

-556 NKYER
+556 NRYER
-561 DDDFELFS
+561 DDEYELFS
-569 PRDRSEYDDDE
+569 PRDRNEYDDDE
-580 DDEEDDYRRLSRAE
+580 DEEDDFRRLSRAE

-639 AHMNKA
+639 AHINKV

-654 RENPANQYR
+654 RE
-663 EEQPAVRREAPE
+663 
-675 HQYEEEAPRARR
+675 
-687 KEQPTVRE
+687 
-695 AQAEQQYH
+695 
-703 EAPIKVSRV
+703 APIKVSRV
-712 APDEMPPRKSTPP
+712 ERDEMPQSKNLAP
-725 KRSIQPE
+725 KRPVQPE

>member
-1 MKSYMNKRFVNVL
+1 MRTCYFTGGEECSMKRYMNKKLGIVL
-14 RSMAV
+14 KSMVVAV
-19 AAGIMLLSTVT
+19 SVMLLLSVS

-49 TYTVNIVVDGA
+49 TYTVNIVIDGA

-82 CSGEYGG
+82 CTGEYGG

-139 EDTAAINENA
+139 EDTAKINENA
-149 REVSGT
+149 REDTGT

-180 VGFTKTT
+180 VGFSKTT

-242 FIIALKAGPEV
+242 FIIALKAGPDV
-253 SVPEGFTKATLNW
+253 SVPDGFTKATLNW
-266 NAQTLEAYAY
+266 NSQTLEAYAY
-276 TGDAASG
+276 TGEAGEAASG
-283 ADGSGAASGSG
+283 EAVSG
-294 GADGSGAASGSGVA
+294 GVA
-308 QVNINDFFLIYA
+308 PVDINDFFLIYA

-335 EGTYQRYVQNLHTGS
+335 EGTYQRYVQNLHAGS
-350 KVAGSGESLI
+350 KDNISGSGENLI
-360 AQITSP
+360 SKITSP
-366 SADSEEGG
+366 GADSEEGG

-388 LVALIITVIIMA
+388 LVALIVTVIIMA
-400 IKLHEFNSY
+400 VKLHEFNSY
-409 EYIDEDEYEGDEDRY
+409 EYIDEDDYEGEDSY
-424 EESVARVATGHGSAG
+424 EAPATHVVSAYG
-439 ASAEEPDDYLTRLA
+439 RAKVSEEEPDDYLTRLA
-453 KASDEPVAE
+453 KASE
-462 EDSAED
+462 ELSRESHEE
-468 EKTDDVEDISEEI
+468 EKEEEI
-481 NTQNTKKSDNIYEKY
+481 NTQSSKKSDNIET
-496 RREEEEAARIRQEQM
+496 EEEETHE
-511 HSNRESVSE
+511 SESVESS
-520 NVYRDNDEAPA
+520 A
-531 RSDIPEGFVVRNKAG
+531 RSEIPEGFVVRNKAG

-556 NKYER
+556 NRYER
-561 DDDFELFS
+561 DDEYELFS
-569 PRDRSEYDDDE
+569 PRDRNEYDDDE
-580 DDEEDDYRRLSRAE
+580 DDEDDFRRLSRAE

-639 AHMNKA
+639 AHINKV

-654 RENPANQYR
+654 RE
-663 EEQPAVRREAPE
+663 
-675 HQYEEEAPRARR
+675 
-687 KEQPTVRE
+687 
-695 AQAEQQYH
+695 
-703 EAPIKVSRV
+703 APIKVSRV
-712 APDEMPPRKSTPP
+712 EREEMPPSKNLAP
-725 KRSIQPE
+725 KRPVQPE

>member
-1 MKSYMNKRFVNVL
+1 MRTCYFTGGEECSMKRYMNKKLGIVL
-14 RSMAV
+14 KSMAV
-19 AAGIMLLSTVT
+19 AVSVMLLLSVS

-49 TYTVNIVVDGA
+49 TYTVNIVIDGA

-82 CSGEYGG
+82 CTGEYGG

-139 EDTAAINENA
+139 EDTAKINENA
-149 REVSGT
+149 REDTGT

-180 VGFTKTT
+180 VGFSKTT

-242 FIIALKAGPEV
+242 FIIALKAGPDV
-253 SVPEGFTKATLNW
+253 SVPDGFTKATLNW
-266 NAQTLEAYAY
+266 NSQTLEAYAY
-276 TGDAASG
+276 TGEAGEAASG
-283 ADGSGAASGSG
+283 GSDGAVSG
-294 GADGSGAASGSGVA
+294 GVA
-308 QVNINDFFLIYA
+308 PVDINDFFLIYA

-335 EGTYQRYVQNLHTGS
+335 EGTYQRYVQNLHAGGKGNIS
-350 KVAGSGESLI
+350 GSGENLI
-360 AQITSP
+360 SKITSP
-366 SADSEEGG
+366 GADSEEGG

-388 LVALIITVIIMA
+388 LVALIVTVIIMA
-400 IKLHEFNSY
+400 VKLHEFNSY
-409 EYIDEDEYEGDEDRY
+409 EYIDEDDYEGEDSY
-424 EESVARVATGHGSAG
+424 EAPATHVVSAYG
-439 ASAEEPDDYLTRLA
+439 RAKVSEEEPDDYLTRLA
-453 KASDEPVAE
+453 KASE
-462 EDSAED
+462 ELSRESHEE
-468 EKTDDVEDISEEI
+468 EKEEEI
-481 NTQNTKKSDNIYEKY
+481 NTQSSKKSDNIEI
-496 RREEEEAARIRQEQM
+496 EEET
-511 HSNRESVSE
+511 HESESIE
-520 NVYRDNDEAPA
+520 NSA
-531 RSDIPEGFVVRNKAG
+531 RSEIPEGFVVRNKAG

-556 NKYER
+556 NRYER
-561 DDDFELFS
+561 DDEYELFS
-569 PRDRSEYDDDE
+569 PRDRNEYDDDE
-580 DDEEDDYRRLSRAE
+580 DDEDDFRRLSRAE

-639 AHMNKA
+639 AHMNKV

-654 RENPANQYR
+654 RE
-663 EEQPAVRREAPE
+663 
-675 HQYEEEAPRARR
+675 
-687 KEQPTVRE
+687 
-695 AQAEQQYH
+695 
-703 EAPIKVSRV
+703 APIKVSKVERE
-712 APDEMPPRKSTPP
+712 EMPPSKNLAP
-725 KRSIQPE
+725 KRPVQPE

>member
-1 MKSYMNKRFVNVL
+1 MRTCYFTGGEECSMKRYMNKKLGIVL
-14 RSMAV
+14 KSMAV
-19 AAGIMLLSTVT
+19 AVSVMLLLSVS

-49 TYTVNIVVDGA
+49 TYTVNIVIDGA

-82 CSGEYGG
+82 CTGEYGG

-139 EDTAAINENA
+139 EDTAKINENA
-149 REVSGT
+149 REDTGT

-180 VGFTKTT
+180 VGFSKTT

-242 FIIALKAGPEV
+242 FIIALKAGPDV
-253 SVPEGFTKATLNW
+253 SVPDGFTKATLNW
-266 NAQTLEAYAY
+266 NSQTLEAYAY
-276 TGDAASG
+276 TGEAGEAASG
-283 ADGSGAASGSG
+283 GSDGAVSG
-294 GADGSGAASGSGVA
+294 GVA
-308 QVNINDFFLIYA
+308 PVDINDFFLIYA

-335 EGTYQRYVQNLHTGS
+335 EGTYQRYVQNLHAGGKDNIS
-350 KVAGSGESLI
+350 GSGENLI
-360 AQITSP
+360 SKITGP

-388 LVALIITVIIMA
+388 LVALIVTVIIMA
-400 IKLHEFNSY
+400 VKLHEFNSY
-409 EYIDEDEYEGDEDRY
+409 EYIDEEDYEDAKVSE
-424 EESVARVATGHGSAG
+424 
-439 ASAEEPDDYLTRLA
+439 EEPDDYLTRLA
-453 KASDEPVAE
+453 KASE
-462 EDSAED
+462 ELSRESHEE
-468 EKTDDVEDISEEI
+468 EKEEEI
-481 NTQNTKKSDNIYEKY
+481 NTQSSNKSDNIEI
-496 RREEEEAARIRQEQM
+496 EEEET
-511 HSNRESVSE
+511 HESESTESSVRSE
-520 NVYRDNDEAPA
+520 
-531 RSDIPEGFVVRNKAG
+531 IPEGFVVRNKAG

-556 NKYER
+556 NRYER
-561 DDDFELFS
+561 DDEYELFS
-569 PRDRSEYDDDE
+569 PRDRNEYDDDE
-580 DDEEDDYRRLSRAE
+580 DDEDDFRRLSRAE

-639 AHMNKA
+639 AHINKV

-654 RENPANQYR
+654 RE
-663 EEQPAVRREAPE
+663 
-675 HQYEEEAPRARR
+675 
-687 KEQPTVRE
+687 
-695 AQAEQQYH
+695 
-703 EAPIKVSRV
+703 APIKVSKVERE
-712 APDEMPPRKSTPP
+712 EMPPSKNLAP
-725 KRSIQPE
+725 KRPVQPE

>member
-1 MKSYMNKRFVNVL
+1 MKRYMNKKLGIVL
-14 RSMAV
+14 KSMAV
-19 AAGIMLLSTVT
+19 AVSVMLLLSVS

-49 TYTVNIVVDGA
+49 TYTVNIVIDGA

-82 CSGEYGG
+82 CTGEYGG

-139 EDTAAINENA
+139 EDTAKINENA
-149 REVSGT
+149 REDTGT

-180 VGFTKTT
+180 VGFSKTT

-242 FIIALKAGPEV
+242 FIIALKAGPDV
-253 SVPEGFTKATLNW
+253 SVPDGFTKATLNW
-266 NAQTLEAYAY
+266 NSQTLEAYAY
-276 TGDAASG
+276 TGEAGDGGTASG
-283 ADGSGAASGSG
+283 GSDGAVSG
-294 GADGSGAASGSGVA
+294 GVA
-308 QVNINDFFLIYA
+308 PVDINDFFLIYA

-335 EGTYQRYVQNLHTGS
+335 EGTYQRYVQNLHAGGKGNIS
-350 KVAGSGESLI
+350 GSGENLI
-360 AQITSP
+360 SKITSP
-366 SADSEEGG
+366 GADSEEGG

-388 LVALIITVIIMA
+388 LVALIVTVIIMA
-400 IKLHEFNSY
+400 VKLHEFNSY
-409 EYIDEDEYEGDEDRY
+409 EYIDEDDYEGEDSY
-424 EESVARVATGHGSAG
+424 EAPETHVVSAYG
-439 ASAEEPDDYLTRLA
+439 RAKVSEEEPDDYLTRLA
-453 KASDEPVAE
+453 KASEEPRRVVR
-462 EDSAED
+462 DED
-468 EKTDDVEDISEEI
+468 ESYEKPGRVSHDEDEDKESERVKKENNIENNNDIEDIEDISEEI

-496 RREEEEAARIRQEQM
+496 RREEEEATG
-511 HSNRESVSE
+511 SE
-520 NVYRDNDEAPA
+520 
-531 RSDIPEGFVVRNKAG
+531 IPEGFVVRNKAG

-556 NKYER
+556 NRYER
-561 DDDFELFS
+561 DDEYELFS
-569 PRDRSEYDDDE
+569 PRDRNEYDDDE
-580 DDEEDDYRRLSRAE
+580 DDEDDFRRLSRAE

-639 AHMNKA
+639 AHINKV

-654 RENPANQYR
+654 RE
-663 EEQPAVRREAPE
+663 
-675 HQYEEEAPRARR
+675 
-687 KEQPTVRE
+687 
-695 AQAEQQYH
+695 
-703 EAPIKVSRV
+703 APIKVSKVERE
-712 APDEMPPRKSTPP
+712 EMPPSKNLAP
-725 KRSIQPE
+725 KRPVQPE